1 MQSKPA
7 KLQAV
12 LLMLALVFTLF
23 VSALPMSAAADDAAA
38 QPAQE
43 AAISDP
49 NTSGI
54 WYDTQGFN
62 TSTVGRI
69 WADKTVAT
77 DTINFVNGPLADQNE
92 SVTKSEGSDFL
103 VALSAMSSGLASSS
117 TTTRALDV
125 VLVLDA
131 SGSMTDSMGNGDPT
145 KRIDAL
151 RNAINGTNNTEGVLD
166 YIVKQNSTL
175 AADKQIQVAIVKY
188 AGNKSNSV
196 GNETYRAG
204 GNSYNYTQIM
214 KPLSVCTTD
223 TVGNF
228 RTTVN
233 SIRPAGCTQADYGLE
248 KAQEALKVSRD
259 GAKKVIIFFT
269 DGSPNDS
276 NGFVPSVANNAVAK
290 AKALKDDKAEIYTV
304 GIFSG
309 ADPSADPS
317 IPPVWPIWN
326 NESSH
331 ANHFMHAVSSNYPN
345 ATAYD
350 NVGTRAKDPNDS
362 SKNADYYKAATNS
375 DELNQVF
382 QDIIISSTKGLAAPT
397 HIEAGAD
404 PTQAGYVAF
413 DDTLGDFMEVK
424 DFNAISFADEIF
436 SAPGTSITTDVEQR
450 SDSTVTRYTFH
461 DKPENGNEA
470 YPDQADLEDVLITV
484 THYNDYRRGDDIE
497 VRIPATMLPLRRYT
511 VTTVDGKTQM
521 SITPTYPISVFYSV
535 QLKENVRNVLS
546 GTVTDDTAALADS
559 LSAYMAEKN
568 MTSTADFYA
577 NAYTGKTNGTEGW
590 TIGDTTASFVPATTN
605 SYYYHTENTPLYTDK
620 NCTTRVTKFEY
631 GHDYYYK
638 LNFYQISKDT
648 STLAGH
654 AAPAKADKRA
664 VRINIALTPDVE
676 KNPPIARDA
685 NGYYIK
691 AGTKRGSLPQA
702 LDADLGAKSPN
713 TTGTAARRIHFGWNE
728 NFTIGRLYLGNNGKL
743 TLNVT
748 GSLRI
753 AKVVN
758 AADGCK
764 LNPNQDFPMNI
775 QANGVADGSYTCKI
789 GSTTSSITFSNGNAT
804 LNLKAGQTAEIF
816 GLPAGS
822 PVTVSEDENYANG
835 TAAAGYKLDS
845 VTATTGT
852 STDSSATVTVQPG
865 KTGTAAPLVTVTNR
879 YEPQP
884 VTLQS
889 PFQATKTL
897 TGRAWL
903 NTDEFEFR
911 LEHYSPADAPMPAGV
926 VAGTNYV
933 KRIIKGQSEGTSAD
947 TAISFNFGSVT
958 FTKPGTYEYDIYEI
972 DPGNDKIVGVSY
984 DSTIYRVTITVT
996 DNGGQLNATSTIQ
1009 KIVAGQPTGS
1019 AVDTAAFTNTY
1030 SATEEVVNLAA
1041 RKIYV
1046 DSSNATSLVAG
1057 QFSFTIV
1064 PHNKDEAGNDVT
1076 YTTTVP
1082 TPAHSTTANN
1092 ANGWVNFE
1100 PITFTSADV
1109 GKTYYYLVSEEK
1121 GTGTNITYSTD
1132 TYLVKCLVSDSP
1144 ANANATTTPADVEV
1158 EVTYYKN
1165 ENGTWKVTTA
1175 DSSDTPI
1182 TFTNTYNAGEVKAA
1196 LALDKRV
1203 LDAQG
1208 NLLDWPDNY
1217 TFDFTIT
1224 DRTPATAPKPNLA
1237 TVTVNKDTHSASFG
1251 ELTFDKVGT
1260 YTYTI
1265 TENNTTLPGITK
1277 ANPVTATVEVSLGD
1291 DGKLQAAVTYSK
1303 QSEAGNALFDN
1314 IYRTNPCETDASALF
1329 KVKKDLKGRAWVSS
1343 DVFRFELTGADAAHM
1358 PTQNNRVAVIR
1369 STSPDYT
1376 ATLGGSDKLTF
1387 TAPGVYTYYIS
1398 ENAESIPGITYDTHH
1413 YKVEVNIADNHEGEL
1428 VCSSVTYHRG
1438 TPDGHGGY
1446 TYNEPAL
1453 TGTAAVATFTNTYQ
1467 AKSATLALPVSKT
1480 LIGRP
1485 WADGE
1490 SFTFKLT
1497 PLADNTPMP
1506 ADGDTLTLNGA
1517 TGQTVSGSFGSIV
1530 YNADGTYTYTIT
1542 ENTNSNDTNIKWDT
1556 SKYTVTVTVTNDA
1569 ATGKLVAT
1577 AALSK
1582 DGAAVS
1588 GSTASFVN
1596 FYTLPTKSVT
1606 GEGGASVD
1614 GQLVT
1619 PGQQLTYTIRWV
1631 NSESTPVTIAITD
1644 KIPANTTLIEESVT
1658 GDGTLNAET
1667 GELNWTIQAG
1677 AAQSGIVSF
1686 VVTVNDPVPG
1696 ADGKIQNTAVVNNVS
1711 TNTTSNYLPA
1721 AVSLTATKK
1730 LESNIDRAL
1739 QDNEFTFVVE
1749 DATGRQVASGKNMA
1763 DGSVTF
1769 TPALTFTQAG
1779 DYSYTVYELTN
1790 GGRSGFTYDNKRYT
1804 VTIHVDLVD
1813 DGALVARDPVYK
1825 LGDKVVNGAE
1835 FTNVYD
1841 ATVPAGLSFNLSAT
1855 KHLEGRPL
1863 TEKDNFSFELIDDQ
1877 SGKVIATE
1885 PCDINGT
1892 IQFHDIGLAGA
1903 EKAYAALLA
1912 AAEPLPAPVVDD
1924 EQPKDSEDTKDGDQA
1939 DSTKNGEQTDLTE
1952 NGEQADPAKN
1962 GDQADPA
1969 KNGEQTDL
1977 TEGGDQADPTKN
1989 GEQTNLTEGG
1999 DQADPTKNGD
2009 QADPTKNGDQAD
2021 PTKNGEP
2028 TDLTE
2033 GGDQAD
2039 PTENGEQAAKTA
2051 VAAYAMAEAR
2061 PVAIGEVAPS
2071 TDPTVKPETQPDMQ
2085 PAPGIDMQAAKQLLT
2100 RWYTIKEVP
2109 GNAGGVTYDSTAY
2122 KVCVKLADNGDGTLK
2137 IDSIKYYQADG
2148 QTELQARDLV
2158 FTNRYKAAD
2167 TTLTVTARKELTGRD
2182 LAAGEFT
2189 FKLFEG
2195 DTEIATEANDKDG
2208 KVTFTLTYTDD
2219 PNRVGPQKTHN
2230 YRIVEVND
2238 GKDAVTYD
2246 DTAYTFT
2253 VSVTDDGNGQLGAT
2267 ITERSWTTGEMVFHN
2282 TYTPP
2287 TPEPTSE
2294 PTPGPTATPT
2304 PTPKPSATPAPQ
2316 ATATPA
2322 PVRIPQTADSFPLAL
2337 LIGLLAISGGALAV
2351 LLIARKRGKK

>member
-54 WYDTQGFN
+54 WYKTQGFN

-77 DTINFVNGPLADQNE
+77 DTINFVNGPLADQNK
-92 SVTKSEGSDFL
+92 SVTKSKGSDFL

-131 SGSMTDSMGNGDPT
+131 SGSMIDPMGNGDPT

-214 KPLSVCTTD
+214 KPLSACTTD

-228 RTTVN
+228 TATVN

-248 KAQEALKVSRD
+248 KAQEALNGSRD

-269 DGSPNDS
+269 DGSPNNS

-350 NVGTRAKDPNDS
+350 NVGERAKDPNDS
-362 SKNADYYKAATNS
+362 SKNAEYYKAATNS

-436 SAPGTSITTDVEQR
+436 TKAPTTSAVTK
-450 SDSTVTRYTFH
+450 SDCTVTTYTFEG
-461 DKPENGNEA
+461 KPQKGTEA
-470 YPDQADLEDVLITV
+470 YPDHADLADVLITV

-559 LSAYMAEKN
+559 LSAYMAEKK

-605 SYYYHTENTPLYTDK
+605 NYYYHTENTPLYTDK
-620 NCTTRVTKFEY
+620 ECTTRVTKFEY
-631 GHDYYYK
+631 GRDYYYE
-638 LNFYQISKDT
+638 LNFYQIPKDT
-648 STLAGH
+648 STLAGN
-654 AAPAKADKRA
+654 AAPATADKRA
-664 VRINIALTPDVE
+664 VRINIARTPDVQ
-676 KNPPIARDA
+676 KNPPFASDA

-758 AADGCK
+758 AAEGCE
-764 LNPNQDFPMNI
+764 LNPDQEFPMNI
-775 QANGVADGSYTCKI
+775 QANVVADGSYTCKI

-804 LNLKAGQTAEIF
+804 LKLKAGQTAEIF

-822 PVTVSEDENYANG
+822 TVTVSEDASYANG

-845 VTATTGT
+845 VTATAGT

-879 YEPQP
+879 YEPAP
-884 VTLQS
+884 VTLQN

-897 TGRAWL
+897 TGRAWQ
-903 NTDEFEFR
+903 NTEDFEFR
-911 LEHYSPADAPMPAGV
+911 LDYYSPADAPMPAGV

-933 KRIIKGQSEGTSAD
+933 KRIISGQSEGTPAD

-972 DPGNDKIVGVSY
+972 DPGNGKIVGVSY
-984 DSTIYRVTITVT
+984 DSTIYRVTIKVT
-996 DNGGQLNATSTIQ
+996 DNGGQLNATPTIQ
-1009 KIVAGQPTGS
+1009 KIVDGQPTGS

-1046 DSSNATSLVAG
+1046 DSSNATSLAAG
-1057 QFSFTIV
+1057 QFRFTIV

-1082 TPAHSTTANN
+1082 LPANGTTTTANN

-1100 PITFTSADV
+1100 PITFSSTDV
-1109 GKTYYYLVSEEK
+1109 GKTYYYLVSEEA
-1121 GTGTNITYSTD
+1121 GTNTNTNITYSTD
-1132 TYLVKCLVSDSP
+1132 TYLVKCHVYDRP

-1158 EVTYYKN
+1158 DVTYYKN
-1165 ENGTWKVTTA
+1165 ENGTWKEMTIA

-1182 TFTNTYNAGEVKAA
+1182 TFTNTYNAGKVKAA

-1208 NLLDWPDNY
+1208 NTMDWQDSYN
-1217 TFDFTIT
+1217 FSFTVT
-1224 DRTPATAPKPNLA
+1224 AQSPANAPIPNPA

-1265 TENNTTLPGITK
+1265 TEDDTNLLGITK
-1277 ANPVTATVEVSLGD
+1277 ADPVTATVEVSLGNN
-1291 DGKLQAAVTYSK
+1291 GKLQAVVTYSNPSTDGK
-1303 QSEAGNALFDN
+1303 AALFDN
-1314 IYRTNPCETDASALF
+1314 IYHTAPCETDASALF
-1329 KVKKDLKGRAWVSS
+1329 KVKKDLQNRAWESS
-1343 DVFRFELTGADAAHM
+1343 DVFRFELTGADAAPM

-1387 TAPGVYTYYIS
+1387 TAPDVYTYYIS
-1398 ENAESIPGITYDTHH
+1398 ENAESIPGITYDTHR
-1413 YKVEVNIADNHEGEL
+1413 YKVEVNIEDNHKGQL
-1428 VCSSVTYHRG
+1428 VCSSVTYYRG
-1438 TPDGHGGY
+1438 TPDGNGGY
-1446 TYNEPAL
+1446 TYNESPL

-1467 AKSATLALPVSKT
+1467 AGSATLALPVSKT

-1490 SFTFKLT
+1490 SFTFTLT
-1497 PLADNTPMP
+1497 PQGGAPVP
-1506 ADGDTLTLNGA
+1506 ADGNTLTLNGA

-1542 ENTNSNDTNIKWDT
+1542 ENTNSNDTNIKWDNST
-1556 SKYTVTVTVTNDA
+1556 YTVTVTVTNDP

-1631 NSESTPVTIAITD
+1631 NSESTPVTIDITD

-1658 GDGTLNAET
+1658 DDGTLNAET
-1667 GELNWTIQAG
+1667 GELKWTIQAG

-1749 DATGRQVASGKNMA
+1749 DATGQVASGMNKA

-1779 DYSYTVYELTN
+1779 NYSYTVYELTN
-1790 GGRSGFTYDNKRYT
+1790 GGRSGFTYDDKRYT
-1804 VTIHVDLVD
+1804 VTIHVDFV
-1813 DGALVARDPVYK
+1813 DGALVARAPVYK
-1825 LGDKVVNGAE
+1825 LGEEVVNGAE

-1841 ATVPAGLSFNLSAT
+1841 ATVPQGLSFDLSAT
-1855 KHLEGRPL
+1855 KKLEGRPL
-1863 TEKDNFSFELIDDQ
+1863 TEKDNFRFELIDDQ

-1885 PCDINGT
+1885 PCSTNGS

-1939 DSTKNGEQTDLTE
+1939 DLTEGGDPTDPTENGDQANPTKNGEPTDLTE
-1952 NGEQADPAKN
+1952 GGEPTDPTKNGEQADP
-1962 GDQADPA
+1962 
-1969 KNGEQTDL
+1969 
-1977 TEGGDQADPTKN
+1977 TENDEQADPTKN
-1989 GEQTNLTEGG
+1989 GEQAN
-1999 DQADPTKNGD
+1999 
-2009 QADPTKNGDQAD
+2009 
-2021 PTKNGEP
+2021 
-2028 TDLTE
+2028 LTE

-2051 VAAYAMAEAR
+2051 VAAYTMAEAR

-2122 KVCVKLADNGDGTLK
+2122 KVCVKLADNGDGTLT

-2148 QTELQARDLV
+2148 KTELQASDLV

-2219 PNRVGPQKTHN
+2219 PNRVGLQESHN

-2253 VSVTDDGNGQLGAT
+2253 VSVTDDGNGQLSAT

>member
-23 VSALPMSAAADDAAA
+23 VSALPMSAAADDTAA

-43 AAISDP
+43 AAVSDP

-77 DTINFVNGPLADQNE
+77 DTINFVNGPLAESHQ

-103 VALSAMSSGLASSS
+103 VALSAMSSGMASSS

-145 KRIDAL
+145 KKITAL
-151 RNAINGTNNTEGVLD
+151 QNAVNGLLD
-166 YIVKQNSTL
+166 TVADKNKNL
-175 AADKQIQVAIVKY
+175 ADGKQIQVAIVKY

-214 KPLSVCTTD
+214 KPLGVCTTD

-228 RTTVN
+228 KYWVN
-233 SIRPAGCTQADYGLE
+233 RIAPAGCTQADYGLE
-248 KAQEALKVSRD
+248 KAQESLNGSRD

-269 DGSPNDS
+269 DGSPNNS

-350 NVGTRAKDPNDS
+350 NVGERAKDPNDS

-436 SAPGTSITTDVEQR
+436 SAPVTSITTDVEQR

-470 YPDQADLEDVLITV
+470 YPDQADLADVLITV

-605 SYYYHTENTPLYTDK
+605 NYYYHIENTPLYTDEE
-620 NCTTRVTKFEY
+620 CTTRVTNFKY
-631 GHDYYYK
+631 GQDYYYE
-638 LNFYQISKDT
+638 LNFYQIPKDT
-648 STLAGH
+648 STLAGN
-654 AAPAKADKRA
+654 AATATADKRA
-664 VRINIALTPDVE
+664 VRINIARTPDVE
-676 KNPPIARDA
+676 KNPPFASDA
-685 NGYYIK
+685 NGYYYIK

-758 AADGCK
+758 AAEGCK
-764 LNPNQDFPMNI
+764 LNPDQEFPMNI

-789 GSTTSSITFSNGNAT
+789 GSTTSSITFSNDKAT
-804 LNLKAGQTAEIF
+804 LKLKAGQTAEIF

-822 PVTVSEDENYANG
+822 TVTVSENENYANG

-845 VTATTGT
+845 ITVTAGT
-852 STDSSATVTVQPG
+852 LANNQATVTVQPG

-879 YEPQP
+879 YEPNP
-884 VTLQS
+884 VTLQN

-897 TGRAWL
+897 TGRDWP
-903 NTDEFEFR
+903 NTDKFEFR
-911 LEHYSPADAPMPAGV
+911 LERFSPSDAPLPEGATP
-926 VAGTNYV
+926 GTNYV
-933 KRIIKGQSEGTSAD
+933 KRIINGQPEGTPAD

-958 FTKPGTYEYDIYEI
+958 FTKPGTYEYGIYEI
-972 DPGNDKIVGVSY
+972 DPGNNKIVGVSY

-996 DNGGQLNATSTIQ
+996 DNGGQLNATPTIQ
-1009 KIVAGQPTGS
+1009 KIVDGQPTGN
-1019 AVDTAAFTNTY
+1019 AVNTAAFTNTY

-1041 RKIYV
+1041 RKIYD
-1046 DSSNATSLVAG
+1046 DSSNATSLTAG
-1057 QFSFTIV
+1057 QFHFTIV
-1064 PHNKDEAGNDVT
+1064 PHNKNEAGNDVT

-1109 GKTYYYLVSEEK
+1109 GKTYYYLVSEEA
-1121 GTGTNITYSTD
+1121 GTNTNTNITYSTD

-1144 ANANATTTPADVEV
+1144 ANATTQADVEV
-1158 EVTYYKN
+1158 KVTYYKN
-1165 ENGTWKVTTA
+1165 VNGNWVEIPA
-1175 DSSDTPI
+1175 IDNNDTPI
-1182 TFTNTYNAGEVKAA
+1182 TFTNTYNAGKAKAA

-1208 NLLDWPDNY
+1208 NAMDWQDSYN
-1217 TFDFTIT
+1217 FSFTVT
-1224 DRTPATAPKPNLA
+1224 AQSPANAPKPNPA

-1265 TENNTTLPGITK
+1265 TENDTNLSCITK
-1277 ANPVTATVEVSLGD
+1277 ADPVTATVEVSLGN
-1291 DGKLQAAVTYSK
+1291 DGKLQATVTYSK
-1303 QSEAGNALFDN
+1303 QSAAGNAALFDN
-1314 IYRTNPCETDASALF
+1314 IYRTTPCETDASALF
-1329 KVKKDLKGRAWVSS
+1329 KVKKDLQDRAWESS
-1343 DVFRFELTGADAAHM
+1343 DVFRFELTGADAAPM

-1398 ENAESIPGITYDTHH
+1398 ENAESIPGITYDTHR
-1413 YKVEVNIADNHEGEL
+1413 YKVEVKIEDNHKGQL
-1428 VCSSVTYHRG
+1428 VCSSVTYYRG
-1438 TPDGHGGY
+1438 TPDGNGGY

-1467 AKSATLALPVSKT
+1467 AENATLALPVSKT

-1490 SFTFKLT
+1490 SFTFTLT

-1530 YNADGTYTYTIT
+1530 YNALGTYTYTIT

-1619 PGQQLTYTIRWV
+1619 PGQQLTYIIRWV

-1658 GDGTLNAET
+1658 DDGTLNDKT

-1739 QDNEFTFVVE
+1739 QDGEFTFVVE
-1749 DATGRQVASGKNMA
+1749 DATGRVASGKNKA

-1769 TPALTFTQAG
+1769 TPVLTFTQAG
-1779 DYSYTVYELTN
+1779 DYSYTVRELDN
-1790 GGRSGFTYDNKRYT
+1790 GGRSGFTYDDKQYT
-1804 VTIHVDLVD
+1804 VTIHVDWVGD
-1813 DGALVARDPVYK
+1813 ALVARDPVYK
-1825 LGDKVVNGAE
+1825 LDDKVVNGAE

-1863 TEKDNFSFELIDDQ
+1863 TEKDNFRFELIDDK
-1877 SGKVIATE
+1877 SGEVIATE
-1885 PCDINGT
+1885 PCDINGH

-1924 EQPKDSEDTKDGDQA
+1924 EQPKDSEDTKDSDQA
-1939 DSTKNGEQTDLTE
+1939 DLTEGGDPTDPTE
-1952 NGEQADPAKN
+1952 NGEQADPTKN

-1969 KNGEQTDL
+1969 KNGEQTNLTEGGDQADPTKNGEQANLTEGGDQADPTKNGEQTDL

-1989 GEQTNLTEGG
+1989 GEQ
-1999 DQADPTKNGD
+1999 
-2009 QADPTKNGDQAD
+2009 
-2021 PTKNGEP
+2021 
-2028 TDLTE
+2028 
-2033 GGDQAD
+2033 
-2039 PTENGEQAAKTA
+2039 AAKTA
-2051 VAAYAMAEAR
+2051 VAAYTMAEAR

-2148 QTELQARDLV
+2148 RTELQASGPI

-2219 PNRVGPQKTHN
+2219 LNRVGLQESHN

-2287 TPEPTSE
+2287 TPEPTPE

>member
-77 DTINFVNGPLADQNE
+77 DTINFVNGPLADQHK

-131 SGSMTDSMGNGDPT
+131 SSSMDDSMGNGDPT
-145 KRIDAL
+145 KRITAL
-151 RNAINGTNNTEGVLD
+151 QNAVNGLLD
-166 YIVKQNSTL
+166 TVADKNKNL
-175 AADKQIQVAIVKY
+175 ADGKQIQVAIVKY
-188 AGNKSNSV
+188 AGDKSNYV
-196 GNETYRAG
+196 GNDRYNAG
-204 GNSYNYTQIM
+204 GHSYNYTQIM
-214 KPLSVCTTD
+214 KPLGVCTTD
-223 TVGNF
+223 TVGDF
-228 RTTVN
+228 TATVN

-248 KAQEALKVSRD
+248 KAQEALNVSRD

-269 DGSPNDS
+269 DGSPNNF
-276 NGFVPSVANNAVAK
+276 NGFMPSVANNAVAK
-290 AKALKDDKAEIYTV
+290 AKALKDNKAEIYTV

-309 ADPSADPS
+309 ANPSADPS
-317 IPPVWPIWN
+317 IPPVWN
-326 NESSH
+326 DESSH

-345 ATAYD
+345 ATAYN
-350 NVGTRAKDPNDS
+350 NVGERAKDPNDS

-375 DELNQVF
+375 NELSKVF
-382 QDIIISSTKGLAAPT
+382 QDIITSSTKGLAAPT

-436 SAPGTSITTDVEQR
+436 SASVTSITTDVEQR

-461 DKPENGNEA
+461 GKPEDGNEA
-470 YPDQADLEDVLITV
+470 YPDQADLADVLITV
-484 THYNDYRRGDDIE
+484 THYNNYRRGDDIE

-605 SYYYHTENTPLYTDK
+605 SYYYHTENTPLYTDEE
-620 NCTTRVTKFEY
+620 CTTRVTNFKY
-631 GHDYYYK
+631 GQNYYYE

-664 VRINIALTPDVE
+664 VRINIALTPDVQE
-676 KNPPIARDA
+676 NPPIARDA

-702 LDADLGAKSPN
+702 LDADLGAKSDN
-713 TTGTAARRIHFGWNE
+713 NTGTAARRIHFGWNE

-758 AADGCK
+758 AAEGCK
-764 LNPNQDFPMNI
+764 LNPDQEFPMNI
-775 QANGVADGSYTCKI
+775 QANGIADGSYTCKI
-789 GSTTSSITFSNGNAT
+789 GSTTSSITFRNGNAT

-816 GLPAGS
+816 GLPAGRT
-822 PVTVSEDENYANG
+822 VTVSEDASYANG
-835 TAAAGYKLDS
+835 TAAPGYTFVS

-879 YEPQP
+879 YEPNP
-884 VTLQS
+884 VTLQN

-897 TGRAWL
+897 TGRDWP
-903 NTDEFEFR
+903 NTDKFEFR
-911 LEHYSPADAPMPAGV
+911 LESFRPAGAPMPAGV
-926 VAGTNYV
+926 EDGTNYV
-933 KRIIKGQSEGTSAD
+933 KRIISGQPEGTPAD

-972 DPGNDKIVGVSY
+972 DPGNNKIVGVSY
-984 DSTIYRVTITVT
+984 DSTVYRVTIVVT
-996 DNGGQLNATSTIQ
+996 DNGGQLSATSTIQ
-1009 KIVAGQPTGS
+1009 KIVDGQPTGS
-1019 AVDTAAFTNTY
+1019 AVNTAAFTNTY

-1046 DSSNATSLVAG
+1046 DSSNATSLTAG
-1057 QFSFTIV
+1057 QFRFTIV
-1064 PHNKDEAGNDVT
+1064 PHDKDEKGNAVRYDLNSVPLPA
-1076 YTTTVP
+1076 YGTT
-1082 TPAHSTTANN
+1082 TTANN

-1100 PITFTSADV
+1100 PITFSSTDV

-1121 GTGTNITYSTD
+1121 GTKTNITYSTD
-1132 TYLVKCLVSDSP
+1132 TYLVQCRVYDRP

-1158 EVTYYKN
+1158 EVTYYRN

-1182 TFTNTYNAGEVKAA
+1182 TFTNTYNAGKAKA
-1196 LALDKRV
+1196 TLKLDKQL

-1208 NLLDWPDNY
+1208 NAMDWQDSYN
-1217 TFDFTIT
+1217 FSFTVT
-1224 DRTPATAPKPNLA
+1224 AQSPANAPMPNPA

-1265 TENNTTLPGITK
+1265 TEDDTHLSGITK
-1277 ANPVTATVEVSLGD
+1277 ADPVTATVKVSLGN
-1291 DGKLQAAVTYSK
+1291 DGKLQAAVTYSNPNTD
-1303 QSEAGNALFDN
+1303 GNAALFDN
-1314 IYRTNPCETDASALF
+1314 IYHTTPCETDASALF
-1329 KVKKDLKGRAWVSS
+1329 KVKKNLRGRAWESS

-1398 ENAESIPGITYDTHH
+1398 ENAESIPGITYDTHR
-1413 YKVEVNIADNHEGEL
+1413 YKVEVKIEDDHAGKL
-1428 VCSSVTYHRG
+1428 VCSSVTYYRG

-1446 TYNEPAL
+1446 TYNETAL
-1453 TGTAAVATFTNTYQ
+1453 TGPAAVATFTNTYQ
-1467 AKSATLALPVSKT
+1467 AEIATLALPVSKT

-1485 WADGE
+1485 WADDE
-1490 SFTFKLT
+1490 SFTFT
-1497 PLADNTPMP
+1497 LAPQGGAPMP
-1506 ADGDTLTLNGA
+1506 ADGNNTLTLNGA

-1530 YNADGTYTYTIT
+1530 YNADGIYTYTIT

-1614 GQLVT
+1614 GQPVT

-1631 NSESTPVTIAITD
+1631 NSESTPVTIDITD

-1658 GDGTLNAET
+1658 DGGTLNAET
-1667 GELNWTIQAG
+1667 GELNWRIQAG

-1749 DATGRQVASGKNMA
+1749 DATGRAASGKNMA

-1769 TPALTFTQAG
+1769 TPALTFTQTG
-1779 DYSYTVYELTN
+1779 DYSYTVRELDN
-1790 GGRSGFTYDNKRYT
+1790 GGRSGFTYDNKQYT

-1813 DGALVARDPVYK
+1813 DALVARDPVYK
-1825 LGDKVVNGAE
+1825 LGDEVVNGAE

-1863 TEKDNFSFELIDDQ
+1863 TEKDNFRFELIDDQ

-1885 PCDINGT
+1885 PCDINGH
-1892 IQFHDIGLAGA
+1892 IQFQGIGLAGT

-1924 EQPKDSEDTKDGDQA
+1924 EQPKDSEDTKDSDQADLTEGGDPTDPTKNGDQA
-1939 DSTKNGEQTDLTE
+1939 DPTKNGEQTDPTK
-1952 NGEQADPAKN
+1952 NGDHADPA
-1962 GDQADPA
+1962 
-1969 KNGEQTDL
+1969 
-1977 TEGGDQADPTKN
+1977 KN

-1999 DQADPTKNGD
+1999 DQADPTKNGE
-2009 QADPTKNGDQAD
+2009 QANLTEGGDQAN

-2039 PTENGEQAAKTA
+2039 PPENDEQADPTKNGEQAAKTA
-2051 VAAYAMAEAR
+2051 VAAYTMAEAR

-2137 IDSIKYYQADG
+2137 IDNIKYYQADG
-2148 QTELQARDLV
+2148 KTELQASELV

-2195 DTEIATEANDKDG
+2195 DTEIATAANDKDG

-2219 PNRVGPQKTHN
+2219 LSSVDPQKPHN

>member
-54 WYDTQGFN
+54 WYKTQGFN

-77 DTINFVNGPLADQNE
+77 DTINFVNGPLADQNK
-92 SVTKSEGSDFL
+92 SVTKSKGSDFL

-131 SGSMTDSMGNGDPT
+131 SGSMIDPMGNGDPT

-214 KPLSVCTTD
+214 KPLSACTTD

-228 RTTVN
+228 TATVN

-248 KAQEALKVSRD
+248 KAQEALNGSRD

-269 DGSPNDS
+269 DGSPNNS

-350 NVGTRAKDPNDS
+350 NVGERAKDPNDS
-362 SKNADYYKAATNS
+362 SKNAEYYKAATNS

-436 SAPGTSITTDVEQR
+436 TKAPTTSAVTK
-450 SDSTVTRYTFH
+450 SDCTVTTYTFEG
-461 DKPENGNEA
+461 KPQKGTEA
-470 YPDQADLEDVLITV
+470 YPDHADLADVLITV

-535 QLKENVRNVLS
+535 QLKANVRNVLS

-620 NCTTRVTKFEY
+620 ECTTRVTNFEY
-631 GHDYYYK
+631 EHDYYYE

-648 STLAGH
+648 STLAGN

-664 VRINIALTPDVE
+664 VRINIALTPDVQE
-676 KNPPIARDA
+676 NPPIARDA

-702 LDADLGAKSPN
+702 LDADLGAKSDN
-713 TTGTAARRIHFGWNE
+713 NTGTAARRIHFGWNE

-758 AADGCK
+758 AAEGCK
-764 LNPNQDFPMNI
+764 LNPDQEFPMNI
-775 QANGVADGSYTCKI
+775 QANDVADGSYTCKI

-816 GLPAGS
+816 GLPAGRT
-822 PVTVSEDENYANG
+822 VTVSEDASYANG

-845 VTATTGT
+845 ITVTAGT
-852 STDSSATVTVQPG
+852 LANNQATVTVQPG

-879 YEPQP
+879 YEPAP
-884 VTLQS
+884 VTLQN

-903 NTDEFEFR
+903 NTDKFEFR
-911 LEHYSPADAPMPAGV
+911 LEYYSPADAPMPAGV
-926 VAGTNYV
+926 EPGTNYV
-933 KRIIKGQSEGTSAD
+933 KRIISGQPGGTPAD

-958 FTKPGTYEYDIYEI
+958 FTKPGTYEYNIYEI

-996 DNGGQLNATSTIQ
+996 DNGGQLSATPTIQ
-1009 KIVAGQPTGS
+1009 KIVDGQPTGN

-1057 QFSFTIV
+1057 RFRFTIV
-1064 PHNKDEAGNDVT
+1064 PHNKDEKGNAVRYDLAS
-1076 YTTTVP
+1076 VP
-1082 TPAHSTTANN
+1082 VPATSTTANN

-1100 PITFTSADV
+1100 PITFTSKDV
-1109 GKTYYYLVSEEK
+1109 NKTYYYLVSEEK
-1121 GTGTNITYSTD
+1121 GTDTNTNITYSTD

-1144 ANANATTTPADVEV
+1144 ANANATTQADVEV
-1158 EVTYYKN
+1158 KVTYYKN
-1165 ENGTWKVTTA
+1165 VNGNWVEIPA
-1175 DSSDTPI
+1175 IDNNDTPI
-1182 TFTNTYNAGEVKAA
+1182 TFTNTYNAGKAKAA
-1196 LALDKRV
+1196 LKLDKRV

-1208 NLLDWPDNY
+1208 NAMDWPDSYN
-1217 TFDFTIT
+1217 FSFTVTAQSPANAPIP
-1224 DRTPATAPKPNLA
+1224 TPA
-1237 TVTVNKDTHSASFG
+1237 TVTVNKGSQHAAFG

-1265 TENNTTLPGITK
+1265 TEENTHLLGITK
-1277 ANPVTATVEVSLGD
+1277 ADPVTATVKVSLGD
-1291 DGKLQAAVTYSK
+1291 DGKLQAAVTYSNP
-1303 QSEAGNALFDN
+1303 STDGNAALFDN

-1329 KVKKDLKGRAWVSS
+1329 KVKKNLHGRAWESS

-1398 ENAESIPGITYDTHH
+1398 ENAESIPGITYDTHR
-1413 YKVEVNIADNHEGEL
+1413 YKVEVKIEDNHKGQL
-1428 VCSSVTYHRG
+1428 DCSSVTYYRG
-1438 TPDGHGGY
+1438 TPDGNGGY
-1446 TYNEPAL
+1446 TYNETAL

-1467 AKSATLALPVSKT
+1467 ADSATLALPVSKT

-1490 SFTFKLT
+1490 SFTFTLT
-1497 PLADNTPMP
+1497 PQGGAPMP

-1542 ENTNSNDTNIKWDT
+1542 ENTNSNDTNIKWDN

-1606 GEGGASVD
+1606 GAGGASVD

-1631 NSESTPVTIAITD
+1631 NSESTPVTIDITD

-1658 GDGTLNAET
+1658 DGGTLNAET
-1667 GELNWTIQAG
+1667 GELNWRIQAG

-1739 QDNEFTFVVE
+1739 QDGEFTFVVE
-1749 DATGRQVASGKNMA
+1749 DATGQVASGKNKA

-1804 VTIHVDLVD
+1804 VTIHVDWVD
-1813 DGALVARDPVYK
+1813 DALVARDPVYK

-1877 SGKVIATE
+1877 SGEVIATE
-1885 PCDINGT
+1885 PCDINGH

-1939 DSTKNGEQTDLTE
+1939 DLTEGGDPTDPTENGEQAEPTK

-1969 KNGEQTDL
+1969 KNGEQTNL

-1989 GEQTNLTEGG
+1989 GEQ
-1999 DQADPTKNGD
+1999 
-2009 QADPTKNGDQAD
+2009 
-2021 PTKNGEP
+2021 
-2028 TDLTE
+2028 
-2033 GGDQAD
+2033 
-2039 PTENGEQAAKTA
+2039 AAKTA
-2051 VAAYAMAEAR
+2051 VAAYTMAEAR

-2148 QTELQARDLV
+2148 RTELQARDLV

-2195 DTEIATEANDKDG
+2195 DTEIATAANDKDG

-2219 PNRVGPQKTHN
+2219 LSSVDPQKTHN

>member
-77 DTINFVNGPLADQNE
+77 DTINFVNGPLADQNK

-131 SGSMTDSMGNGDPT
+131 SGSMDESMGSTDST
-145 KRIDAL
+145 KRIAAL
-151 RNAINGTNNTEGVLD
+151 QNAVNGLLD
-166 YIVKQNSTL
+166 TVADKNKNL
-175 AADKQIQVAIVKY
+175 ADGKQIQVAIVKY
-188 AGNKSNSV
+188 AGNETDQI
-196 GNETYRAG
+196 GNTGYTSG
-204 GNSYNYTQIM
+204 GHSYNYTQIM
-214 KPLSVCTTD
+214 EPLGVCTTD
-223 TVGNF
+223 TVGDFKN
-228 RTTVN
+228 TVN
-233 SIRPAGCTQADYGLE
+233 SIRPAGATRADYGMH
-248 KAQEALKVSRD
+248 KAQEALGSARA
-259 GAKKVIIFFT
+259 GAKKVVIFFT
-269 DGSPNDS
+269 DGKPTSFSDFSAN
-276 NGFVPSVANNAVAK
+276 VANDAVTIAK
-290 AKALKDDKAEIYTV
+290 TLKGGGTEIYTV
-304 GIFSG
+304 GIFDG
-309 ADPSADPS
+309 AAPNDDPTSPRTS
-317 IPPVWPIWN
+317 N
-326 NESSH
+326 TNR
-331 ANHFMHAVSSNYPN
+331 FMHAVSSNYPN
-345 ATAYD
+345 ATSD
-350 NVGTRAKDPNDS
+350 NNVGGRAKDPNDS
-362 SKNADYYKAATNS
+362 SKNAEYYKAATNS
-375 DELNQVF
+375 AELNTVF
-382 QDIIISSTKGLAAPT
+382 QDIITSSTKSLAAPT
-397 HIEAGAD
+397 HIEGND

-413 DDTLGDFMEVK
+413 NDTLGDFMEVK

-436 SAPGTSITTDVEQR
+436 TKAPTTSAVTE
-450 SDSTVTRYTFH
+450 SDCTVTTYTFEG
-461 DKPENGNEA
+461 KPQKGTEA
-470 YPDQADLEDVLITV
+470 YPDHANLADVRITV
-484 THYNDYRRGDDIE
+484 THYNNYRRGDDIE

-535 QLKENVRNVLS
+535 QLKANVRNVLS

-605 SYYYHTENTPLYTDK
+605 NYYYHTENTPLYTDK
-620 NCTTRVTKFEY
+620 ECTTRVTKFEY
-631 GHDYYYK
+631 GRDYYYE

-758 AADGCK
+758 AAEGCK
-764 LNPNQDFPMNI
+764 LDPNQDFPMNI

-789 GSTTSSITFSNGNAT
+789 GSTTSSITFRNGKAT

-822 PVTVSEDENYANG
+822 TVTVSEDASYANG

-845 VTATTGT
+845 ITVTAGT
-852 STDSSATVTVQPG
+852 LANNQATVTVQPG

-879 YEPQP
+879 YEPKS
-884 VTLQS
+884 VTLQN

-903 NTDEFEFR
+903 STDNFEFR
-911 LEHYSPADAPMPAGV
+911 LEHYSPADAPMPDGV
-926 VAGTNYV
+926 EDGTNYV
-933 KRIIKGQSEGTSAD
+933 KRIINGQPEGTSED
-947 TAISFNFGSVT
+947 IPIPIDFGRVT
-958 FTKPGTYEYDIYEI
+958 FTKPGTYMYDIYEI
-972 DPGNDKIVGVSY
+972 DPGNSKIVGVSY
-984 DSTIYRVTITVT
+984 DSTIYRVTIVVT
-996 DNGGQLNATSTIQ
+996 DNGGQLSATPTIQ
-1009 KIVAGQPTGS
+1009 KIVDGQPTGS

-1041 RKIYV
+1041 QKIYV
-1046 DSSNATSLVAG
+1046 DSSNATSLGAG
-1057 QFSFTIV
+1057 QFHFTIV

-1100 PITFTSADV
+1100 PITFTGKDV

-1121 GTGTNITYSTD
+1121 GTDTNITYSTD
-1132 TYLVKCLVSDSP
+1132 TYLVKCRVYDRH
-1144 ANANATTTPADVEV
+1144 ANATTTPADVEV

-1217 TFDFTIT
+1217 TFGFTIT
-1224 DRTPATAPKPNLA
+1224 DRTPATAPMPNPA

-1265 TENNTTLPGITK
+1265 TEENTHLLGITK
-1277 ANPVTATVEVSLGD
+1277 ADPVTATVKVSLGD
-1291 DGKLQAAVTYSK
+1291 DGKLQAAVTYSNPNTD
-1303 QSEAGNALFDN
+1303 GNAALFDN

-1329 KVKKDLKGRAWVSS
+1329 KVKKNLHGRAWESS

-1398 ENAESIPGITYDTHH
+1398 ENAESIPGITYDTHR
-1413 YKVEVNIADNHEGEL
+1413 YKVEVNIADNHEGAL
-1428 VCSSVTYHRG
+1428 VCSSVTYYRG
-1438 TPDGHGGY
+1438 TPDGNGGY
-1446 TYNEPAL
+1446 TYNETAL

-1467 AKSATLALPVSKT
+1467 AENATLALPVSKT

-1490 SFTFKLT
+1490 SFTFTLT
-1497 PLADNTPMP
+1497 PQGGAPMP
-1506 ADGDTLTLNGA
+1506 TDGNNTLTLNGA

-1530 YNADGTYTYTIT
+1530 YNALGTYTYTIA

-1631 NSESTPVTIAITD
+1631 NSESTPVNIAITD

-1658 GDGTLNAET
+1658 DGGTLNAET

-1739 QDNEFTFVVE
+1739 QDGEFTFVVE
-1749 DATGRQVASGKNMA
+1749 DATGQVAASGKNKA

-1769 TPALTFTQAG
+1769 TPLTFTQAG
-1779 DYSYTVYELTN
+1779 DYSYTVRELDN

-1825 LGDKVVNGAE
+1825 LGDEVVNGAE

-1863 TEKDNFSFELIDDQ
+1863 TEKDNFRFELIDDK
-1877 SGKVIATE
+1877 SGEVIDTV
-1885 PCDINGT
+1885 PCDINGH

-1952 NGEQADPAKN
+1952 GGDPTDPTKN

-1977 TEGGDQADPTKN
+1977 TEG
-1989 GEQTNLTEGG
+1989 
-1999 DQADPTKNGD
+1999 
-2009 QADPTKNGDQAD
+2009 GDQAD

-2148 QTELQARDLV
+2148 RTKLQARDLV

-2195 DTEIATEANDKDG
+2195 DTEIATAANDKDG

-2219 PNRVGPQKTHN
+2219 LSSVDPQKPHN

>member
-23 VSALPMSAAADDAAA
+23 VSALPMSAAADDTAA
-38 QPAQE
+38 QPAQA

-77 DTINFVNGPLADQNE
+77 DTINFVNGPLADQNK

-131 SGSMTDSMGNGDPT
+131 SGSMDDPMGSTDSTKKIAALQNAVNG
-145 KRIDAL
+145 L
-151 RNAINGTNNTEGVLD
+151 LD
-166 YIVKQNSTL
+166 TVADKNKNL
-175 AADKQIQVAIVKY
+175 ADGKQIQVAIVKY

-214 KPLSVCTTD
+214 KSLGVCTTD

-228 RTTVN
+228 KYWVN
-233 SIRPAGCTQADYGLE
+233 RIAPAGCTQADYGLE
-248 KAQEALKVSRD
+248 KAQEALNGSRD

-269 DGSPNDS
+269 DGSPNNS
-276 NGFVPSVANNAVAK
+276 NGFMPSVANNAVAK

-350 NVGTRAKDPNDS
+350 NVGERAKDPADS

-397 HIEAGAD
+397 HIEGND

-436 SAPGTSITTDVEQR
+436 TKAPTTSAVTN
-450 SDSTVTRYTFH
+450 SDCTVTTYTFEG
-461 DKPENGNEA
+461 KPQKGTEA
-470 YPDQADLEDVLITV
+470 YPDHADLADVLITV

-631 GHDYYYK
+631 GRDYYYE

-664 VRINIALTPDVE
+664 VRINIARTPDVE
-676 KNPPIARDA
+676 QNPPIARDA

-702 LDADLGAKSPN
+702 LDADLGEKSPN

-758 AADGCK
+758 AAEGCK
-764 LNPNQDFPMNI
+764 LNPNQEFPMNI
-775 QANGVADGSYTCKI
+775 QANDVADGSYTCKI

-822 PVTVSEDENYANG
+822 TVTVSEDENYANG

-845 VTATTGT
+845 ITVTAGT
-852 STDSSATVTVQPG
+852 LANNQATVTVQPG

-879 YEPQP
+879 YEPKS

-897 TGRAWL
+897 TGRAWQS
-903 NTDEFEFR
+903 TDNFEFR

-926 VAGTNYV
+926 EAGTNYV
-933 KRIIKGQSEGTSAD
+933 KRIISGQPGGTPAD

-958 FTKPGTYEYDIYEI
+958 FTKPGTYIYDIYEI
-972 DPGNDKIVGVSY
+972 DPGNKKIVGVSY
-984 DSTIYRVTITVT
+984 DSTIYRVTITVK
-996 DNGGQLNATSTIQ
+996 DNGGQLSATPTIQ
-1009 KIVAGQPTGS
+1009 KIVDGQPTGN

-1046 DSSNATSLVAG
+1046 DSSNATSLAAR

-1064 PHNKDEAGNDVT
+1064 LHNKNEAGNDVT

-1100 PITFTSADV
+1100 PITFTSRDV
-1109 GKTYYYLVSEEK
+1109 NKTYYYLVSEEA
-1121 GTGTNITYSTD
+1121 GTNANTNITYSTD
-1132 TYLVKCLVSDSP
+1132 TYLVKCRVFDRP

-1224 DRTPATAPKPNLA
+1224 DRTPATAPKPNPA
-1237 TVTVNKDTHSASFG
+1237 TVTVNKGSQHAAFG
-1251 ELTFDKVGT
+1251 ELTFNQVGT

-1265 TENNTTLPGITK
+1265 TEDDTDLLGITK
-1277 ANPVTATVEVSLGD
+1277 ADPVTATVKVSLGN
-1291 DGKLQAAVTYSK
+1291 DGKLQAAVTYSN
-1303 QSEAGNALFDN
+1303 QNAAGNAALFDN

-1329 KVKKDLKGRAWVSS
+1329 KVKKDLQDRAWVSS
-1343 DVFRFELTGADAAHM
+1343 DVFRFELTGADAAPM

-1398 ENAESIPGITYDTHH
+1398 ENAESIPGITYDTHR
-1413 YKVEVNIADNHEGEL
+1413 YKVEVNIEDNHEGEL
-1428 VCSSVTYHRG
+1428 VCSSVTYYRG
-1438 TPDGHGGY
+1438 TPNGNGGY
-1446 TYNEPAL
+1446 TYNESPL

-1517 TGQTVSGSFGSIV
+1517 TGQTVNGSFGSID
-1530 YNADGTYTYTIT
+1530 YNAVGTYTYTIT
-1542 ENTNSNDTNIKWDT
+1542 ENTNSNDTNIKWDNST
-1556 SKYTVTVTVTNDA
+1556 YTVTVTVTNDA

-1606 GEGGASVD
+1606 GAGGASVD

-1631 NSESTPVTIAITD
+1631 NSESTPVTIDITD

-1658 GDGTLNAET
+1658 DGGTLNAET

-1739 QDNEFTFVVE
+1739 QDGEFTFVVE
-1749 DATGRQVASGKNMA
+1749 DATGRVASGKNNA

-1779 DYSYTVYELTN
+1779 DYSYTVRELDN

-1804 VTIHVDLVD
+1804 VTIHVDWVGD
-1813 DGALVARDPVYK
+1813 ALVARDPVYK
-1825 LGDKVVNGAE
+1825 LGDEVVNGAE

-1885 PCDINGT
+1885 PCDINGH

-1924 EQPKDSEDTKDGDQA
+1924 EQPKDSEDTKDSDQADLTEGGDPTDPTENGDQA
-1939 DSTKNGEQTDLTE
+1939 DLTKDGDQADLTK
-1952 NGEQADPAKN
+1952 NGEQADPTKN

-1969 KNGEQTDL
+1969 KNGEQTNLTEGGDQADPTKNGEQANL

-1999 DQADPTKNGD
+1999 DQADPTKNG
-2009 QADPTKNGDQAD
+2009 
-2021 PTKNGEP
+2021 
-2028 TDLTE
+2028 
-2033 GGDQAD
+2033 
-2039 PTENGEQAAKTA
+2039 EQAAKTA
-2051 VAAYAMAEAR
+2051 VAAYTMAEAR
-2061 PVAIGEVAPS
+2061 PVAIGEVVPS

-2122 KVCVKLADNGDGTLK
+2122 KVCVKLADNGDGTLT
-2137 IDSIKYYQADG
+2137 IDNIKYYQADG
-2148 QTELQARDLV
+2148 QTELQARDLI

-2195 DTEIATEANDKDG
+2195 DTEIATAANDKDG

-2219 PNRVGPQKTHN
+2219 LNRVGLQESHN

>member
-131 SGSMTDSMGNGDPT
+131 SGSMDDPMGSKDST
-145 KRIDAL
+145 KRIAAL
-151 RNAINGTNNTEGVLD
+151 QKAVNGLLD
-166 YIVKQNSTL
+166 TVADKNKNL
-175 AADKQIQVAIVKY
+175 ADGKQIQVAIVKY
-188 AGNKSNSV
+188 AGNKTDQI
-196 GNETYRAG
+196 GNTGYTRG
-204 GNSYNYTQIM
+204 GNSYNHTQIM
-214 KPLSVCTTD
+214 KPLSACTTD

-228 RTTVN
+228 TATVN

-248 KAQEALKVSRD
+248 KAQEALNGSRD

-269 DGSPNDS
+269 DGSPNNS

-350 NVGTRAKDPNDS
+350 NVGERAKDPNDS
-362 SKNADYYKAATNS
+362 SKNAEYYKAATNS

-436 SAPGTSITTDVEQR
+436 TKAPTTSAVTK
-450 SDSTVTRYTFH
+450 SDCTVTTYTFEG
-461 DKPENGNEA
+461 KPQKGTEA
-470 YPDQADLEDVLITV
+470 YPDHADLADVLITV
-484 THYNDYRRGDDIE
+484 THYHDYRRGDDIE

-535 QLKENVRNVLS
+535 QLKANVRNVLS

-605 SYYYHTENTPLYTDK
+605 NYYYHTENTPLYTDEE
-620 NCTTRVTKFEY
+620 CTTRVKNFEY
-631 GHDYYYK
+631 DHDYYYE
-638 LNFYQISKDT
+638 LNFYQIPKDT
-648 STLAGH
+648 STIAGN
-654 AAPAKADKRA
+654 AAPATADKRA
-664 VRINIALTPDVE
+664 VRINIARTPNVE
-676 KNPPIARDA
+676 QNSPIDHDA
-685 NGYYIK
+685 NGYYYIK

-702 LDADLGAKSPN
+702 LDADLGAKSDN

-758 AADGCK
+758 AAEGCE
-764 LNPNQDFPMNI
+764 LNPTQEFPMNI
-775 QANGVADGSYTCKI
+775 QANGVAGSYTCKI

-822 PVTVSEDENYANG
+822 TVTVSEDASYANG

-845 VTATTGT
+845 ITVTAGT
-852 STDSSATVTVQPG
+852 LANNQATVTVQPG

-879 YEPQP
+879 YEPKP
-884 VTLQS
+884 VTLQN

-903 NTDEFEFR
+903 NTDKFEFR
-911 LEHYSPADAPMPAGV
+911 LEHYSPADAPMPDGV
-926 VAGTNYV
+926 EDGTNYV
-933 KRIIKGQSEGTSAD
+933 KRIIKGQPEGTSENIPIPID
-947 TAISFNFGSVT
+947 FGRVT

-972 DPGNDKIVGVSY
+972 DPGNSKIVGVSY
-984 DSTIYRVTITVT
+984 DSTIYRVTIVVT
-996 DNGGQLNATSTIQ
+996 DNDGQLSATPTIQ
-1009 KIVAGQPTGS
+1009 KIVDGQPTGN

-1046 DSSNATSLVAG
+1046 DSSNATSLAAR

-1064 PHNKDEAGNDVT
+1064 PHDKDEKGNAVRYDLAS
-1076 YTTTVP
+1076 VP
-1082 TPAHSTTANN
+1082 VPATSTTANN

-1100 PITFTSADV
+1100 PITFTGKDV
-1109 GKTYYYLVSEEK
+1109 NKTYYYLVSEEK

-1132 TYLVKCLVSDSP
+1132 TYLVKCHVFDRP

-1165 ENGTWKVTTA
+1165 ENGTWEVTTA

-1182 TFTNTYNAGEVKAA
+1182 TFTNTYNAGEAKAT

-1208 NLLDWPDNY
+1208 KPLDWPDNY

-1224 DRTPATAPKPNLA
+1224 DKTPTTAPMPSPS
-1237 TVTVNKDTHSASFG
+1237 TVRVNKDTHSASFG

-1265 TENNTTLPGITK
+1265 TENDTDLPGITK
-1277 ANPVTATVEVSLGD
+1277 ANPVTATVKVSLGNN
-1291 DGKLQAAVTYSK
+1291 GKLQAAVTYSNP
-1303 QSEAGNALFDN
+1303 STDGNAALFDN
-1314 IYRTNPCETDASALF
+1314 IYSTTPCVTDASALF
-1329 KVKKDLKGRAWVSS
+1329 KVKKDLLGRAWESS

-1369 STSPDYT
+1369 STSPDHT

-1413 YKVEVNIADNHEGEL
+1413 YKVEVKIEDKHEGAL
-1428 VCSSVTYHRG
+1428 VCSSVTYYRG
-1438 TPDGHGGY
+1438 TPDGNGGY
-1446 TYNEPAL
+1446 TYNESPL
-1453 TGTAAVATFTNTYQ
+1453 TNSAAVATFTNTYQ
-1467 AKSATLALPVSKT
+1467 AANATLALPVSKT

-1517 TGQTVSGSFGSIV
+1517 TGQTVSGSFGSID

-1658 GDGTLNAET
+1658 DGGTLNDAT

-1749 DATGRQVASGKNMA
+1749 DATGRQVAFGKNKA

-1769 TPALTFTQAG
+1769 TPALTFTQKG
-1779 DYSYTVYELTN
+1779 DYSYTVRELDN
-1790 GGRSGFTYDNKRYT
+1790 GGRSGFTYDDKRYT

-1813 DGALVARDPVYK
+1813 DGALVARAPVYK
-1825 LGDKVVNGAE
+1825 LGEEVVNGAE

-1855 KHLEGRPL
+1855 KKLEGRPL

-1885 PCDINGT
+1885 PCDINGH
-1892 IQFHDIGLAGA
+1892 IQFQGIGLAGA

-1924 EQPKDSEDTKDGDQA
+1924 EQPKDSEDTKDSDQA
-1939 DSTKNGEQTDLTE
+1939 DLTEGGDPTDPTE
-1952 NGEQADPAKN
+1952 NGEQADPTKN

-1969 KNGEQTDL
+1969 KNGEQT
-1977 TEGGDQADPTKN
+1977 N
-1989 GEQTNLTEGG
+1989 
-1999 DQADPTKNGD
+1999 
-2009 QADPTKNGDQAD
+2009 
-2021 PTKNGEP
+2021 
-2028 TDLTE
+2028 LTE

-2051 VAAYAMAEAR
+2051 VAAYTMAEAR

-2137 IDSIKYYQADG
+2137 IDDIKYYQADG
-2148 QTELQARDLV
+2148 KTELQASDLV

-2219 PNRVGPQKTHN
+2219 PNRVGLQESHN

-2253 VSVTDDGNGQLGAT
+2253 VNVTDDGNGQLGAT

>member
-131 SGSMTDSMGNGDPT
+131 SGSMDDPMGSKDST
-145 KRIDAL
+145 KRIAAL
-151 RNAINGTNNTEGVLD
+151 QNAVNGLLD
-166 YIVKQNSTL
+166 TVADKNKNL
-175 AADKQIQVAIVKY
+175 ADGKQIQVAIVKY
-188 AGNKSNSV
+188 AGNKSDRV
-196 GNETYRAG
+196 GNDDYSDGGYRYN
-204 GNSYNYTQIM
+204 NSQTM
-214 KPLSVCTTD
+214 KALGVCTSATKESFKD
-223 TVGNF
+223 
-228 RTTVN
+228 TVN
-233 SIRPAGCTQADYGLE
+233 SIKPAGATRADYGMEL
-248 KAQEALKVSRD
+248 AQTILNGDTRE
-259 GAKKVIIFFT
+259 AKKVVIFFT
-269 DGSPNDS
+269 DGTPTTKSKFS
-276 NGFVPSVANNAVAK
+276 TTVANNAVKAAK
-290 AKALKDDKAEIYTV
+290 ELKDDHTEIYTV
-304 GIFSG
+304 GIFSD
-309 ADPSADPS
+309 AKPSTDPNGWSYISPE
-317 IPPVWPIWN
+317 N
-326 NESSH
+326 R
-331 ANHFMHAVSSNYPN
+331 FMHAVSSNYPN

-350 NVGTRAKDPNDS
+350 NVGERAKDPNDS
-362 SKNADYYKAATNS
+362 SKNAEYYKAATNS
-375 DELNQVF
+375 KELSKVF

-397 HIEAGAD
+397 HIEVGAD

-436 SAPGTSITTDVEQR
+436 TKAPTTSAVTK
-450 SDSTVTRYTFH
+450 SDCTVTTYTFEGTPQ
-461 DKPENGNEA
+461 KGTEA
-470 YPDQADLEDVLITV
+470 YPDHANLADVRITV
-484 THYNDYRRGDDIE
+484 THYNNYRRGDDIE

-535 QLKENVRNVLS
+535 QLKANVRNVLS

-631 GHDYYYK
+631 GHDYYYE

-758 AADGCK
+758 AAEGCK
-764 LNPNQDFPMNI
+764 LDPSQDFPMNI

-879 YEPQP
+879 YEPEP
-884 VTLQS
+884 VTLQN

-911 LEHYSPADAPMPAGV
+911 LEHYSPADAPMPADV
-926 VAGTNYV
+926 EAGTNYV
-933 KRIIKGQSEGTSAD
+933 KRIISGQPEGAPENIPIPID
-947 TAISFNFGSVT
+947 FGSVT

-972 DPGNDKIVGVSY
+972 DPGNNKIVGVSY
-984 DSTIYRVTITVT
+984 DSTIYRVTITVR
-996 DNGGQLNATSTIQ
+996 DNGGQLSATSTIQ
-1009 KIVAGQPTGS
+1009 KIVDGQPTGN
-1019 AVDTAAFTNTY
+1019 AVNTAAFTNTY
-1030 SATEEVVNLAA
+1030 SATKEVVNLAA

-1046 DSSNATSLVAG
+1046 DSSNATSLAAG
-1057 QFSFTIV
+1057 RFRFTIV
-1064 PHNKDEAGNDVT
+1064 PHDKDEKGNAVRYDLNSVPLPANG
-1076 YTTTVP
+1076 TT
-1082 TPAHSTTANN
+1082 TTANN

-1100 PITFTSADV
+1100 PITFSSTDV

-1121 GTGTNITYSTD
+1121 GTKTNITYSTD
-1132 TYLVKCLVSDSP
+1132 TYLVQCRVYDRST
-1144 ANANATTTPADVEV
+1144 NADATTTQADVEV
-1158 EVTYYKN
+1158 DVTYYKN

-1182 TFTNTYNAGEVKAA
+1182 TFTNTYNAGKAKAA

-1208 NLLDWPDNY
+1208 NAMDWQDSYN
-1217 TFDFTIT
+1217 FSFTVT
-1224 DRTPATAPKPNLA
+1224 AQSPANAPIPNPA
-1237 TVTVNKDTHSASFG
+1237 TVTVNKGSQHASFD

-1265 TENNTTLPGITK
+1265 TEDDTNLLGITK
-1277 ANPVTATVEVSLGD
+1277 ADPVTATVEVSLGNN
-1291 DGKLQAAVTYSK
+1291 GKLQAVVTYSNPSTDGK
-1303 QSEAGNALFDN
+1303 AALFDN
-1314 IYRTNPCETDASALF
+1314 IYHTAPCETDASALF
-1329 KVKKDLKGRAWVSS
+1329 KVKKDLQNRAWESS
-1343 DVFRFELTGADAAHM
+1343 DVFRFELTGADAAPM

-1387 TAPGVYTYYIS
+1387 TAPDVYTYYIS
-1398 ENAESIPGITYDTHH
+1398 ENPESIPGITYDTHR
-1413 YKVEVNIADNHEGEL
+1413 YKVDVKIEDDHAGKL
-1428 VCSSVTYHRG
+1428 VCSSVTYYRG
-1438 TPDGHGGY
+1438 TPDGNGGY
-1446 TYNEPAL
+1446 TYNESPL

-1490 SFTFKLT
+1490 SFTFTLT
-1497 PLADNTPMP
+1497 PQGGAPMP
-1506 ADGDTLTLNGA
+1506 ADGNNTLTLNGA
-1517 TGQTVSGSFGSIV
+1517 TGQTVSGSFDSIV
-1530 YNADGTYTYTIT
+1530 YKADGTYTYTIA

-1658 GDGTLNAET
+1658 DRGTLNAET

-1749 DATGRQVASGKNMA
+1749 DATGQVAASGKNKA

-1825 LGDKVVNGAE
+1825 LDDKVVNGAE

-1885 PCDINGT
+1885 PCDINGH
-1892 IQFHDIGLAGA
+1892 IQFQGIGLAGA

-1952 NGEQADPAKN
+1952 GGDPTDPTENGEQADPTKN

-1969 KNGEQTDL
+1969 KNGEQTNL
-1977 TEGGDQADPTKN
+1977 TEGGDQADPAKN

-1999 DQADPTKNGD
+1999 DQADPTK
-2009 QADPTKNGDQAD
+2009 
-2021 PTKNGEP
+2021 
-2028 TDLTE
+2028 
-2033 GGDQAD
+2033 
-2039 PTENGEQAAKTA
+2039 NGEQAAKTA

-2148 QTELQARDLV
+2148 KTELQASDLV

-2219 PNRVGPQKTHN
+2219 LNRVGLQEPHN

-2282 TYTPP
+2282 TYTPPTPP

>member
-131 SGSMTDSMGNGDPT
+131 SGSMDDPMGSKDST
-145 KRIDAL
+145 KRIAAL
-151 RNAINGTNNTEGVLD
+151 QKAVNGLLD
-166 YIVKQNSTL
+166 TVADKNKNL
-175 AADKQIQVAIVKY
+175 ADGKQIQVAIVKY
-188 AGNKSNSV
+188 AGNKTDQI
-196 GNETYRAG
+196 GNTGYTRG
-204 GNSYNYTQIM
+204 GNSYNHTQIM
-214 KPLSVCTTD
+214 KRLSVCTTD

-228 RTTVN
+228 KYWVN
-233 SIRPAGCTQADYGLE
+233 RIAPAGCTQADYGLE
-248 KAQEALKVSRD
+248 KAQEALNGSRD

-269 DGSPNDS
+269 DGSPNNS

-350 NVGTRAKDPNDS
+350 NVGERAKDPNDS
-362 SKNADYYKAATNS
+362 SKNAEYYKAATNS

-436 SAPGTSITTDVEQR
+436 SAPDTSITTDVERR

-461 DKPENGNEA
+461 GKPEDGNEA
-470 YPDQADLEDVLITV
+470 YPDQADLADVLITV
-484 THYNDYRRGDDIE
+484 TNYNDYRRGDDIE

-559 LSAYMAEKN
+559 LSAYMAEKK
-568 MTSTADFYA
+568 MTSAADFYA

-605 SYYYHTENTPLYTDK
+605 NYYYHTENTPLYTDK

-631 GHDYYYK
+631 GRDYYYE

-664 VRINIALTPDVE
+664 VRVNIALTPDVQ

-702 LDADLGAKSPN
+702 LDADLGAKSAN
-713 TTGTAARRIHFGWNE
+713 NTGTAARRIHFGWNE

-758 AADGCK
+758 AAEGCK
-764 LNPNQDFPMNI
+764 LNPDQEFPMNI

-816 GLPAGS
+816 GLPADRT
-822 PVTVSEDENYANG
+822 VTVSEDASYANG
-835 TAAAGYKLDS
+835 TAAPGYTFVS

-884 VTLQS
+884 VTLQN

-903 NTDEFEFR
+903 NTDNFEFR
-911 LEHYSPADAPMPAGV
+911 LAYYSPADAPMPTGV
-926 VAGTNYV
+926 EPGTNYV
-933 KRIIKGQSEGTSAD
+933 KRIINGQSEGTPAD

-972 DPGNDKIVGVSY
+972 DPGNNKIVGVSY
-984 DSTIYRVTITVT
+984 DSTIYRVTIVVT
-996 DNGGQLNATSTIQ
+996 DNDGQLSATPTIQ
-1009 KIVAGQPTGS
+1009 KIVDGQPTGN

-1046 DSSNATSLVAG
+1046 DSSNATSLDAR
-1057 QFSFTIV
+1057 QFHFTIV
-1064 PHNKDEAGNDVT
+1064 PHDKDETGNDVT

-1100 PITFTSADV
+1100 PITFTSTDV
-1109 GKTYYYLVSEEK
+1109 GKTYYYLVSEEA
-1121 GTGTNITYSTD
+1121 GTNANTNITYSTD
-1132 TYLVKCLVSDSP
+1132 TYLVKCRVFDRP

-1182 TFTNTYNAGEVKAA
+1182 TFTNTYNAGKAKAA

-1208 NLLDWPDNY
+1208 NAMDWQDSYN
-1217 TFDFTIT
+1217 FSFTVT
-1224 DRTPATAPKPNLA
+1224 AQSPANAPIPNPA
-1237 TVTVNKDTHSASFG
+1237 TVTVNKGSQHAAFG
-1251 ELTFDKVGT
+1251 ELTFDQVGT

-1265 TENNTTLPGITK
+1265 TENDTKLPGITK
-1277 ANPVTATVEVSLGD
+1277 ANPVTATVEVSLGNN
-1291 DGKLQAAVTYSK
+1291 GKLQAAVTYSNP
-1303 QSEAGNALFDN
+1303 STDGNAALFDN
-1314 IYRTNPCETDASALF
+1314 IYHTTPCVTDASALF
-1329 KVKKDLKGRAWVSS
+1329 KVRKDLRGRAWESS

-1369 STSPDYT
+1369 STSPDHT

-1387 TAPGVYTYYIS
+1387 TAPDVYTYYIS
-1398 ENAESIPGITYDTHH
+1398 ENPESIPGITYDTHR
-1413 YKVEVNIADNHEGEL
+1413 YKVEVKIEDNHKGQL
-1428 VCSSVTYHRG
+1428 VCSSVTYYRG
-1438 TPDGHGGY
+1438 TPDGNGGY

-1490 SFTFKLT
+1490 SFTFT
-1497 PLADNTPMP
+1497 LAPQGGAPMP

-1530 YNADGTYTYTIT
+1530 YNADGIYTYTIT
-1542 ENTNSNDTNIKWDT
+1542 ENTNSNDTNIKWDNST
-1556 SKYTVTVTVTNDA
+1556 YTVTVTVTNDA

-1596 FYTLPTKSVT
+1596 FYKLPTKSVT

-1631 NSESTPVTIAITD
+1631 NSESTPVTIDITD

-1658 GDGTLNAET
+1658 AGGTLNAET
-1667 GELNWTIQAG
+1667 GELNWRIQAG

-1749 DATGRQVASGKNMA
+1749 DATDQVAFGKNMA

-1779 DYSYTVYELTN
+1779 DYSYTVRELDN

-1804 VTIHVDLVD
+1804 VTIHVDWVGD
-1813 DGALVARDPVYK
+1813 ALVARDPVYK
-1825 LGDKVVNGAE
+1825 LDDKVVNGAE

-1885 PCDINGT
+1885 PCDINGH

-1939 DSTKNGEQTDLTE
+1939 DLTEGGDPTDPTE
-1952 NGEQADPAKN
+1952 NGEQADPTKN
-1962 GDQADPA
+1962 GDQADPTE
-1969 KNGEQTDL
+1969 NGEQ
-1977 TEGGDQADPTKN
+1977 A
-1989 GEQTNLTEGG
+1989 NLTEGG

-2009 QADPTKNGDQAD
+2009 QADPTKNGEQTDLTEVGDQAD
-2021 PTKNGEP
+2021 PTKNGEQADP
-2028 TDLTE
+2028 AENGEQANLTE

-2148 QTELQARDLV
+2148 KTELQAGGPI

-2208 KVTFTLTYTDD
+2208 NVTFTLTYTDD
-2219 PNRVGPQKTHN
+2219 LNRVDPQKTHN

-2287 TPEPTSE
+2287 TPEPTPE

>member
-38 QPAQE
+38 QPAQA

-77 DTINFVNGPLADQNE
+77 DTINFVNGPLADQKK

-131 SGSMTDSMGNGDPT
+131 SGSMDDRMGSKDST
-145 KRIDAL
+145 KRIAAL
-151 RNAINGTNNTEGVLD
+151 QNAVNGLLD
-166 YIVKQNSTL
+166 TVADKNKNL
-175 AADKQIQVAIVKY
+175 ADGKQIQVAIVKY
-188 AGNKSNSV
+188 AGDKSNYV
-196 GNETYRAG
+196 GNDQYRDG
-204 GNSYNYTQIM
+204 GYSYNYTQIM
-214 KPLSVCTTD
+214 KTLGVCTTD

-228 RTTVN
+228 TATVN

-248 KAQEALKVSRD
+248 KAQEALNGSRD

-269 DGSPNDS
+269 DGSPNNS
-276 NGFVPSVANNAVAK
+276 NGFMASVANNAVAK
-290 AKALKDDKAEIYTV
+290 AKALKDNKAEIYTV

-317 IPPVWPIWN
+317 IPPVWN

-350 NVGTRAKDPNDS
+350 NVGERAKDPNDS

-375 DELNQVF
+375 NELSKVF

-413 DDTLGDFMEVK
+413 NDTLGDFMEVK

-436 SAPGTSITTDVEQR
+436 TKAPTTSAVTK
-450 SDSTVTRYTFH
+450 SDCTVTTYTFEGTPQ
-461 DKPENGNEA
+461 KGTEA
-470 YPDQADLEDVLITV
+470 YPDHANLADVLITV
-484 THYNDYRRGDDIE
+484 THYNNYRRGDDIE

-568 MTSTADFYA
+568 MTSMADFYA

-605 SYYYHTENTPLYTDK
+605 NYYYHIENTPLYTDK
-620 NCTTRVTKFEY
+620 ECTTRVTNFKY
-631 GHDYYYK
+631 GQDYYYE
-638 LNFYQISKDT
+638 LNFYQIPNDT

-664 VRINIALTPDVE
+664 VRINIARTPDVE

-702 LDADLGAKSPN
+702 LDADLGAKSAN
-713 TTGTAARRIHFGWNE
+713 NTGTAARRIHFGWNE

-758 AADGCK
+758 AAEGCK
-764 LNPNQDFPMNI
+764 LDPDQDFPMNI
-775 QANGVADGSYTCKI
+775 QANGVANGSYTCKI

-822 PVTVSEDENYANG
+822 TVTVSEDASYANG

-845 VTATTGT
+845 ITVTAGT
-852 STDSSATVTVQPG
+852 LANNQATVTVQPG

-879 YEPQP
+879 YEPAP
-884 VTLQS
+884 VTLQN

-903 NTDEFEFR
+903 NTDKFEFR
-911 LEHYSPADAPMPAGV
+911 LEYYSPADAPMPAGV
-926 VAGTNYV
+926 EPGTKYV
-933 KRIIKGQSEGTSAD
+933 KRIISGQSDGTPENIP
-947 TAISFNFGSVT
+947 ISFNFGSVT

-972 DPGNDKIVGVSY
+972 DPGNSKIVGVSY

-996 DNGGQLNATSTIQ
+996 DNGGQLSATPTIQ
-1009 KIVAGQPTGS
+1009 KIVDGQPTGN

-1046 DSSNATSLVAG
+1046 DSSNATSLAAG

-1064 PHNKDEAGNDVT
+1064 PHNKDEKGNAVRYDLAS
-1076 YTTTVP
+1076 VP
-1082 TPAHSTTANN
+1082 VPATSTTANN
-1092 ANGWVNFE
+1092 ANGWVKFE
-1100 PITFTSADV
+1100 PITFTGTDV
-1109 GKTYYYLVSEEK
+1109 GKTYYYLVSEK
-1121 GTGTNITYSTD
+1121 AGTNTNITYSTD
-1132 TYLVKCLVSDSP
+1132 TYLVKCRVFDRP

-1182 TFTNTYNAGEVKAA
+1182 TFTNTYNAGKAKAA

-1208 NLLDWPDNY
+1208 NAMDWPDSYN
-1217 TFDFTIT
+1217 FSFTVTAQSPANAPIP
-1224 DRTPATAPKPNLA
+1224 TPA
-1237 TVTVNKDTHSASFG
+1237 TVTVNKGSQHAAFG

-1265 TENNTTLPGITK
+1265 TEENTHLLGITK
-1277 ANPVTATVEVSLGD
+1277 ADPVTATVKVSLGD
-1291 DGKLQAAVTYSK
+1291 DGKLQAAVTYSNP
-1303 QSEAGNALFDN
+1303 STDGNAALFDN

-1329 KVKKDLKGRAWVSS
+1329 KVKKNLHGRAWESS

-1398 ENAESIPGITYDTHH
+1398 ENPESIPGITYDTHH

-1428 VCSSVTYHRG
+1428 VCSSVTYYRG
-1438 TPDGHGGY
+1438 TPNGNGGY
-1446 TYNEPAL
+1446 TYNESPL
-1453 TGTAAVATFTNTYQ
+1453 TGSAAVATFTNTYQ
-1467 AKSATLALPVSKT
+1467 AEIATLALPVSKT

-1485 WADGE
+1485 WADDE
-1490 SFTFKLT
+1490 SFTFT
-1497 PLADNTPMP
+1497 LASQGGAPMP
-1506 ADGDTLTLNGA
+1506 ADGNNTLTLNGA

-1530 YNADGTYTYTIT
+1530 YNADGIYTYTIT
-1542 ENTNSNDTNIKWDT
+1542 ENTNSNDTNIKWDNST
-1556 SKYTVTVTVTNDA
+1556 YTVTVTVTNDA

-1631 NSESTPVTIAITD
+1631 NSESTPVTIDITD

-1658 GDGTLNAET
+1658 DGGTLNAET
-1667 GELNWTIQAG
+1667 GELNWRIQAG

-1749 DATGRQVASGKNMA
+1749 DATDQVASGKNMA

-1779 DYSYTVYELTN
+1779 DYSYTVRELDN

-1804 VTIHVDLVD
+1804 VTIHVDWVGD
-1813 DGALVARDPVYK
+1813 ALVARDPVYK
-1825 LGDKVVNGAE
+1825 LDDKVVNGAE

-1885 PCDINGT
+1885 PCDINGH

-1939 DSTKNGEQTDLTE
+1939 DLTEGGDPTDPTE
-1952 NGEQADPAKN
+1952 NGEQADPTKN
-1962 GDQADPA
+1962 GDQADPTE
-1969 KNGEQTDL
+1969 NGEQ
-1977 TEGGDQADPTKN
+1977 A
-1989 GEQTNLTEGG
+1989 NLTEGG

-2009 QADPTKNGDQAD
+2009 QADPTKNGEQTDLTEGGDQAD
-2021 PTKNGEP
+2021 PTKNGEQADP
-2028 TDLTE
+2028 AENGEQANLTE

-2148 QTELQARDLV
+2148 KTELQAGGPI

-2208 KVTFTLTYTDD
+2208 NVTFTLTYTDD
-2219 PNRVGPQKTHN
+2219 LNRVDPQKTHN

>member
-54 WYDTQGFN
+54 WYKTQGFN

-77 DTINFVNGPLADQNE
+77 DTINFVNGPLADQNK
-92 SVTKSEGSDFL
+92 SVTKSKGSDFL

-131 SGSMTDSMGNGDPT
+131 SGSMIDPMGNGDPT

-214 KPLSVCTTD
+214 KPLSACTTD

-228 RTTVN
+228 TATVN

-248 KAQEALKVSRD
+248 KAQEALNGSRD

-269 DGSPNDS
+269 DGSPNNS

-350 NVGTRAKDPNDS
+350 NVGERAKDPADS

-436 SAPGTSITTDVEQR
+436 TKAPTTSAVTN
-450 SDSTVTRYTFH
+450 SDCTVTTYTFEG
-461 DKPENGNEA
+461 KPQKGTEA
-470 YPDQADLEDVLITV
+470 YPDHADLADVLITV
-484 THYNDYRRGDDIE
+484 THYHDYRRGDDIE

-535 QLKENVRNVLS
+535 QLKKNVRDVLS

-559 LSAYMAEKN
+559 LSAYMAEKK
-568 MTSTADFYA
+568 MTNTADFYA

-605 SYYYHTENTPLYTDK
+605 NYYYHTENTPLYTDK

-631 GHDYYYK
+631 GRDYYYE

-648 STLAGH
+648 STIAGN
-654 AAPAKADKRA
+654 AAPATADKRA
-664 VRINIALTPDVE
+664 VRINIARTPNVE
-676 KNPPIARDA
+676 QNPPFASDA
-685 NGYYIK
+685 NGYYYIK

-702 LDADLGAKSPN
+702 LDADLGAKSDN

-758 AADGCK
+758 AAEGCV
-764 LNPNQDFPMNI
+764 LNPDQEFPMNI

-789 GSTTSSITFSNGNAT
+789 GSTTSSTTFRNGNAT

-822 PVTVSEDENYANG
+822 TVTVSEDENYANG
-835 TAAAGYKLDS
+835 TAAPGYTFVS
-845 VTATTGT
+845 VTATTDT

-879 YEPQP
+879 YEPNP
-884 VTLQS
+884 VTLQN

-897 TGRAWL
+897 TGRDWP
-903 NTDEFEFR
+903 NTDKFEFR
-911 LEHYSPADAPMPAGV
+911 LESFRPAGAPMPAGV
-926 VAGTNYV
+926 EDGTNYV
-933 KRIIKGQSEGTSAD
+933 KRIISGQPEGTPAD

-972 DPGNDKIVGVSY
+972 DPGNNKIVGVSY
-984 DSTIYRVTITVT
+984 DSTVYRVTIVVT
-996 DNGGQLNATSTIQ
+996 DNGGQLSATSTIQ
-1009 KIVAGQPTGS
+1009 KIVDGQPTGS
-1019 AVDTAAFTNTY
+1019 AVNTAAFTNTY

-1046 DSSNATSLVAG
+1046 DSSNATSLTAG
-1057 QFSFTIV
+1057 QFRFTIV
-1064 PHNKDEAGNDVT
+1064 PHGTDEKGNAVS
-1076 YTTTVP
+1076 YNLASVP

-1100 PITFTSADV
+1100 PITFSSTDV

-1121 GTGTNITYSTD
+1121 GTKTNITYSTD
-1132 TYLVKCLVSDSP
+1132 TYLVQCRVYDRST
-1144 ANANATTTPADVEV
+1144 NADATTTQADVEV
-1158 EVTYYKN
+1158 DVTYYKN
-1165 ENGTWKVTTA
+1165 ENGTWNPMTTA

-1182 TFTNTYNAGEVKAA
+1182 TFTNTYNAGKVKAA

-1208 NLLDWPDNY
+1208 NTMDWQDSYN
-1217 TFDFTIT
+1217 FNFTVT
-1224 DRTPATAPKPNLA
+1224 AQSPANAPIPNPA
-1237 TVTVNKDTHSASFG
+1237 TVTVNKGSQHAAFD
-1251 ELTFDKVGT
+1251 ELTFNQVGT

-1265 TENNTTLPGITK
+1265 TEENTTLSGITK
-1277 ANPVTATVEVSLGD
+1277 ADPVTATVEVSLGNN
-1291 DGKLQAAVTYSK
+1291 GKLQAVVTYSNPSTDGK
-1303 QSEAGNALFDN
+1303 AALFDN
-1314 IYRTNPCETDASALF
+1314 IYHTTPCVTDASALF
-1329 KVKKDLKGRAWVSS
+1329 KVKKDLQNRAWESS
-1343 DVFRFELTGADAAHM
+1343 DVFRFELTGADAAPM

-1387 TAPGVYTYYIS
+1387 TAPDVYTYYIS
-1398 ENAESIPGITYDTHH
+1398 ENPESIPGITYDTHR
-1413 YKVEVNIADNHEGEL
+1413 YKVEVNIEDNHKGEL
-1428 VCSSVTYHRG
+1428 VCSSVTYYRG
-1438 TPDGHGGY
+1438 TPDGNGGY
-1446 TYNEPAL
+1446 TYKESAP
-1453 TGTAAVATFTNTYQ
+1453 AAVATFTNTYQ
-1467 AKSATLALPVSKT
+1467 AGSATLALPVSKT

-1530 YNADGTYTYTIT
+1530 YKADGTYTYTIA

-1606 GEGGASVD
+1606 GAGGASVD

-1631 NSESTPVTIAITD
+1631 NSESAPVTIDITD

-1658 GDGTLNAET
+1658 DSGTLNAET
-1667 GELNWTIQAG
+1667 GELHWTIQAG

-1739 QDNEFTFVVE
+1739 QDGEFNFVVE
-1749 DATGRQVASGKNMA
+1749 DATGQVAASGKNKA

-1769 TPALTFTQAG
+1769 TPLTFTQAG

-1790 GGRSGFTYDNKRYT
+1790 GGRSGFTYDTKRYT
-1804 VTIHVDLVD
+1804 VTIHVALVD
-1813 DGALVARDPVYK
+1813 DALVADAPVYK
-1825 LGDKVVNGAE
+1825 LGEEVVNGAE

-1841 ATVPAGLSFNLSAT
+1841 ATVPQGLSFNLSAT
-1855 KHLEGRPL
+1855 KKLDGRPL

-1877 SGKVIATE
+1877 SGKVIDTE
-1885 PCDINGT
+1885 PCDINGH

-1939 DSTKNGEQTDLTE
+1939 DLTE
-1952 NGEQADPAKN
+1952 GGEQADPTKN

-1969 KNGEQTDL
+1969 ENGE
-1977 TEGGDQADPTKN
+1977 QADPTKN

-1999 DQADPTKNGD
+1999 EQADPAKNGEQTNLTEGGDQANPAKNGD
-2009 QADPTKNGDQAD
+2009 QADPTKNAEQ
-2021 PTKNGEP
+2021 TN
-2028 TDLTE
+2028 LTE

-2051 VAAYAMAEAR
+2051 VAAYTMAEAR

-2148 QTELQARDLV
+2148 KTELQARDLI

-2219 PNRVGPQKTHN
+2219 PNSVGLQKTHN

>member
-1 MQSKPA
+1 M
-7 KLQAV
+7 
-12 LLMLALVFTLF
+12 
-23 VSALPMSAAADDAAA
+23 
-38 QPAQE
+38 
-43 AAISDP
+43 
-49 NTSGI
+49 
-54 WYDTQGFN
+54 
-62 TSTVGRI
+62 
-69 WADKTVAT
+69 
-77 DTINFVNGPLADQNE
+77 
-92 SVTKSEGSDFL
+92 KSLG
-103 VALSAMSSGLASSS
+103 
-117 TTTRALDV
+117 
-125 VLVLDA
+125 
-131 SGSMTDSMGNGDPT
+131 
-145 KRIDAL
+145 
-151 RNAINGTNNTEGVLD
+151 
-166 YIVKQNSTL
+166 
-175 AADKQIQVAIVKY
+175 
-188 AGNKSNSV
+188 
-196 GNETYRAG
+196 
-204 GNSYNYTQIM
+204 
-214 KPLSVCTTD
+214 VCTTD

-228 RTTVN
+228 KYWVN
-233 SIRPAGCTQADYGLE
+233 RIAPAGCTQADYGLE
-248 KAQEALKVSRD
+248 KAQEALNGSRD

-269 DGSPNDS
+269 DGSPNNS
-276 NGFVPSVANNAVAK
+276 NGFMPSVANNAVAK

-317 IPPVWPIWN
+317 IPPVWN

-350 NVGTRAKDPNDS
+350 NVGERAKDPADS

-397 HIEAGAD
+397 HIEGND

-436 SAPGTSITTDVEQR
+436 TKAPTTSAVTN
-450 SDSTVTRYTFH
+450 SDCTVTTYTFEG
-461 DKPENGNEA
+461 KPQKGTEA
-470 YPDQADLEDVLITV
+470 YPDHADLADVLITV

-631 GHDYYYK
+631 GRDYYYE

-664 VRINIALTPDVE
+664 VRINIALTPDVQ

-702 LDADLGAKSPN
+702 LDADLGEKSPN

-758 AADGCK
+758 AAEGCK
-764 LNPNQDFPMNI
+764 LNPNQEFPMNI
-775 QANGVADGSYTCKI
+775 QANDVADGSYTCKI

-822 PVTVSEDENYANG
+822 TVTVSEDENYANG

-845 VTATTGT
+845 ITVTAGT
-852 STDSSATVTVQPG
+852 LANNQATVTVQPG

-879 YEPQP
+879 YQPKP
-884 VTLQS
+884 VTLENAF
-889 PFQATKTL
+889 PTAKTL
-897 TGRAWL
+897 TGRDWRSS
-903 NTDEFEFR
+903 DKFEFR
-911 LEHYSPADAPMPAGV
+911 LERFSPSDAPLPEGATP
-926 VAGTNYV
+926 GTNYV
-933 KRIIKGQSEGTSAD
+933 KSLLTQPGGTPAD

-958 FTKPGTYEYDIYEI
+958 FTKPGTYEYNIYEI

-984 DSTIYRVTITVT
+984 DSTIYRVTITVR
-996 DNGGQLNATSTIQ
+996 DNGGQLSATSTIQ
-1009 KIVAGQPTGS
+1009 KIVDGQPTGN
-1019 AVDTAAFTNTY
+1019 AVNTAAFTNTY
-1030 SATEEVVNLAA
+1030 SATKEVVNLAA

-1046 DSSNATSLVAG
+1046 DSSNATSLAAG
-1057 QFSFTIV
+1057 RFRFTIV
-1064 PHNKDEAGNDVT
+1064 PHGEDETGKAVSYNLNSVPLPANG
-1076 YTTTVP
+1076 TT
-1082 TPAHSTTANN
+1082 TTANN

-1100 PITFTSADV
+1100 PITFTSTDV
-1109 GKTYYYLVSEEK
+1109 GKTYYYLVSEEA
-1121 GTGTNITYSTD
+1121 GTNANTNITYSTD
-1132 TYLVKCLVSDSP
+1132 TYLVKCRVFDRP
-1144 ANANATTTPADVEV
+1144 ANATTQADVEV

-1165 ENGTWKVTTA
+1165 KNGTWKVTTA

-1182 TFTNTYNAGEVKAA
+1182 TFTNTYNAGKAKA
-1196 LALDKRV
+1196 TLKLDKRL

-1208 NLLDWPDNY
+1208 KPLDWPDNY
-1217 TFDFTIT
+1217 TFGFTIT
-1224 DRTPATAPKPNLA
+1224 DKTPTTAPMPNPA

-1260 YTYTI
+1260 YTYTN
-1265 TENNTTLPGITK
+1265 TEDNTNLSGITK
-1277 ANPVTATVEVSLGD
+1277 ADPVTATVKVSLGD
-1291 DGKLQAAVTYSK
+1291 DGKLQAAVTYSN
-1303 QSEAGNALFDN
+1303 QSAAGNAALFDN
-1314 IYRTNPCETDASALF
+1314 IYRTTPSETDASALF
-1329 KVKKDLKGRAWVSS
+1329 KVKKDLRGRAWESS

-1387 TAPGVYTYYIS
+1387 TAPDVYTYYIS
-1398 ENAESIPGITYDTHH
+1398 ENAESIPGITYDTHR
-1413 YKVEVNIADNHEGEL
+1413 YKVEVKIEDNHEGEL
-1428 VCSSVTYHRG
+1428 VCSSVTYYRG
-1438 TPDGHGGY
+1438 TPDSHGGY

-1453 TGTAAVATFTNTYQ
+1453 TGSAAVATFTNTYQ
-1467 AKSATLALPVSKT
+1467 AANATLALPVSKT

-1490 SFTFKLT
+1490 SFTFT
-1497 PLADNTPMP
+1497 LAPQGGAPMP

-1517 TGQTVSGSFGSIV
+1517 TGQTVSGSFGSID
-1530 YNADGTYTYTIT
+1530 YNAVGTYTYTIA

-1619 PGQQLTYTIRWV
+1619 PGQQLTYIIRWV
-1631 NSESTPVTIAITD
+1631 NSESAPVTIAITD

-1658 GDGTLNAET
+1658 DDGTLNAET
-1667 GELNWTIQAG
+1667 GELNWRIQAG

-1749 DATGRQVASGKNMA
+1749 DATGRVASGKNKA

-1769 TPALTFTQAG
+1769 TPLTFTQAG
-1779 DYSYTVYELTN
+1779 DYSYTVRELDN

-1804 VTIHVDLVD
+1804 VTIHVDWVGD
-1813 DGALVARDPVYK
+1813 ALVARDPVYK
-1825 LGDKVVNGAE
+1825 LDDKVVNGAE

-1885 PCDINGT
+1885 RCSTNGT
-1892 IQFHDIGLAGA
+1892 IQFHDIGLAGT

-1939 DSTKNGEQTDLTE
+1939 DLTEGGEQTDLTE

-1989 GEQTNLTEGG
+1989 G
-1999 DQADPTKNGD
+1999 DQADPTKNGEQTD
-2009 QADPTKNGDQAD
+2009 LTEGGDQSD

-2039 PTENGEQAAKTA
+2039 PAENGEQAAKTA
-2051 VAAYAMAEAR
+2051 VAAYTMAEAR

-2122 KVCVKLADNGDGTLK
+2122 KVCVKLADNGDGTLT
-2137 IDSIKYYQADG
+2137 IDNIKYYQADG
-2148 QTELQARDLV
+2148 KTELQARDLV

-2195 DTEIATEANDKDG
+2195 DTEIATAANDKDG

-2219 PNRVGPQKTHN
+2219 LNRVGLQESHN

>member
-131 SGSMTDSMGNGDPT
+131 SGSMDDPMGSKDST
-145 KRIDAL
+145 KRIVAL
-151 RNAINGTNNTEGVLD
+151 QNAVNGLLD
-166 YIVKQNSTL
+166 TVADKNKNL
-175 AADKQIQVAIVKY
+175 ADGKQIQVAIVKY
-188 AGNKSNSV
+188 AGNKSDRV
-196 GNETYRAG
+196 GNDDYSDGGYRYN
-204 GNSYNYTQIM
+204 NSQTM
-214 KPLSVCTTD
+214 KALGVCTSATKESFKD
-223 TVGNF
+223 
-228 RTTVN
+228 TVN
-233 SIRPAGCTQADYGLE
+233 SIKPAGATRADYGMEL
-248 KAQEALKVSRD
+248 AQTILNGDTRE
-259 GAKKVIIFFT
+259 AKKVVIFFT
-269 DGSPNDS
+269 DGTPTTKSKFS
-276 NGFVPSVANNAVAK
+276 TTVANNAVKAAK
-290 AKALKDDKAEIYTV
+290 ELKDDHTEIYTV
-304 GIFSG
+304 GIFSD
-309 ADPSADPS
+309 AKPSTDPNGWSYISPE
-317 IPPVWPIWN
+317 N
-326 NESSH
+326 R
-331 ANHFMHAVSSNYPN
+331 FMHAVSSNYPN

-350 NVGTRAKDPNDS
+350 NVGERAKDPNDS
-362 SKNADYYKAATNS
+362 SKNAEYYKAATNS
-375 DELNQVF
+375 KELSKVF

-397 HIEAGAD
+397 HIEVGAD

-436 SAPGTSITTDVEQR
+436 TKAPTTSAVTK
-450 SDSTVTRYTFH
+450 SDCTVTTYTFEGTPQ
-461 DKPENGNEA
+461 KGTEA
-470 YPDQADLEDVLITV
+470 YPDHADLEDVLITV

-535 QLKENVRNVLS
+535 QLKANVRNVLS

-605 SYYYHTENTPLYTDK
+605 SYYYHTENTPLYTDEE
-620 NCTTRVTKFEY
+620 CTTRVKDFEY
-631 GHDYYYK
+631 GQDYYYE
-638 LNFYQISKDT
+638 LNFYQIPKDT
-648 STLAGH
+648 STLAGN

-676 KNPPIARDA
+676 KNPPIDHDA
-685 NGYYIK
+685 NGYYYIK

-702 LDADLGAKSPN
+702 LDADLGAKSDN
-713 TTGTAARRIHFGWNE
+713 NTGTAARRIHFGWNE

-758 AADGCK
+758 AAEGCE
-764 LNPNQDFPMNI
+764 LNPDQEFPMNI
-775 QANGVADGSYTCKI
+775 QANVVANGSYTCKI
-789 GSTTSSITFSNGNAT
+789 GSTTSSITFSNGKAT

-816 GLPAGS
+816 GLPADS
-822 PVTVSEDENYANG
+822 TVTVSEDASYANG

-845 VTATTGT
+845 ITVTAGT
-852 STDSSATVTVQPG
+852 LANNQATVTVQPG

-879 YEPQP
+879 YEPKSVP
-884 VTLQS
+884 LQS

-897 TGRAWL
+897 TGRAWQS
-903 NTDEFEFR
+903 TDNFEFR

-926 VAGTNYV
+926 EAGTNYV
-933 KRIIKGQSEGTSAD
+933 KRIISGQPGGTPAD

-958 FTKPGTYEYDIYEI
+958 ITKPGTYISDIYEI
-972 DPGNDKIVGVSY
+972 DPGNKKIVGVSY
-984 DSTIYRVTITVT
+984 DSTIYRVTITVK
-996 DNGGQLNATSTIQ
+996 DNGGQLSATPTIQ
-1009 KIVAGQPTGS
+1009 KIVDGQPTGN

-1041 RKIYV
+1041 RKIYD
-1046 DSSNATSLVAG
+1046 DSSNATSLTAG
-1057 QFSFTIV
+1057 QFSFTIM
-1064 PHNKDEAGNDVT
+1064 PHDKDEKGNAVSYDLNSVPLPANN
-1076 YTTTVP
+1076 TT
-1082 TPAHSTTANN
+1082 TTANN

-1100 PITFTSADV
+1100 PITFTSKDV
-1109 GKTYYYLVSEEK
+1109 NKTYYYLVSEEA
-1121 GTGTNITYSTD
+1121 GTNTNTNITYSTD
-1132 TYLVKCLVSDSP
+1132 TYLVKCYVFDRP

-1182 TFTNTYNAGEVKAA
+1182 TFTNTYNAGKAKA
-1196 LALDKRV
+1196 TLKLDKQL

-1208 NLLDWPDNY
+1208 KPLDWPDNY

-1224 DRTPATAPKPNLA
+1224 DRTPTTAPMPNPA

-1251 ELTFDKVGT
+1251 ELTFNQVGT

-1265 TENNTTLPGITK
+1265 TEDDTDLLGITK
-1277 ANPVTATVEVSLGD
+1277 ADPVTATVKVSLGD
-1291 DGKLQAAVTYSK
+1291 DGKLQAAVTYSN
-1303 QSEAGNALFDN
+1303 QSAADNAALFDN
-1314 IYRTNPCETDASALF
+1314 IYRTNPCVTDASALF
-1329 KVKKDLKGRAWVSS
+1329 KVKKNLLGRAWESS

-1428 VCSSVTYHRG
+1428 VCSSVTYYRG
-1438 TPDGHGGY
+1438 TPDGNGGY

-1453 TGTAAVATFTNTYQ
+1453 TGSAAVATFTNTYQ
-1467 AKSATLALPVSKT
+1467 AANATLALPVSKT

-1506 ADGDTLTLNGA
+1506 DDGDTLTLNGA

-1631 NSESTPVTIAITD
+1631 NSESTPVTIDITD

-1658 GDGTLNAET
+1658 DGGTLNAET
-1667 GELNWTIQAG
+1667 GELNWRIQAG

-1749 DATGRQVASGKNMA
+1749 DATGQVAASGKNRA

-1769 TPALTFTQAG
+1769 TPALTFTQEG
-1779 DYSYTVYELTN
+1779 DYRYTVRELDN
-1790 GGRSGFTYDNKRYT
+1790 GGRSGFTYDNKQYT
-1804 VTIHVDLVD
+1804 VTIHVDWVGD
-1813 DGALVARDPVYK
+1813 ALVARDPVYK
-1825 LGDKVVNGAE
+1825 LGDEVVNGAE

-1863 TEKDNFSFELIDDQ
+1863 TEKDNFRFELIDDQ

-1885 PCDINGT
+1885 PCDIKGH
-1892 IQFHDIGLAGA
+1892 IQFDDIGLAGA

-1924 EQPKDSEDTKDGDQA
+1924 EQPKDSEDTKDGDP
-1939 DSTKNGEQTDLTE
+1939 TDPTE
-1952 NGEQADPAKN
+1952 NGEQADLTEGGDQADPTNN

-1969 KNGEQTDL
+1969 KNGEQTNL
-1977 TEGGDQADPTKN
+1977 TEGGDQADPAKN

-1999 DQADPTKNGD
+1999 DQADPTKNGE
-2009 QADPTKNGDQAD
+2009 Q
-2021 PTKNGEP
+2021 

-2033 GGDQAD
+2033 GGDQA
-2039 PTENGEQAAKTA
+2039 AKTA
-2051 VAAYAMAEAR
+2051 VAAYTMAEAR

-2148 QTELQARDLV
+2148 RTELQARDLV

-2167 TTLTVTARKELTGRD
+2167 TALTVTARKELTGRD

-2195 DTEIATEANDKDG
+2195 DTEIATAANDKDG

-2219 PNRVGPQKTHN
+2219 LSSVDPQKPHN

>member
-43 AAISDP
+43 AAVSDP

-77 DTINFVNGPLADQNE
+77 DTINFVNGPLADQNK

-131 SGSMTDSMGNGDPT
+131 SGSMDEPMGSKDST
-145 KRIDAL
+145 KRIAAL
-151 RNAINGTNNTEGVLD
+151 QKAVNGLLD
-166 YIVKQNSTL
+166 TVADKNKNL
-175 AADKQIQVAIVKY
+175 ADGKQIQVAIVKY
-188 AGNKSNSV
+188 AGDKSDRV
-196 GNETYRAG
+196 GNDTYNDG
-204 GNSYNYTQIM
+204 GYSYNRTQIM
-214 KPLSVCTTD
+214 KTLGVCTTD

-228 RTTVN
+228 KYWVN
-233 SIRPAGCTQADYGLE
+233 RIAPAGCTQADYGLE

-276 NGFVPSVANNAVAK
+276 NGFVPAVANNAVAK

-317 IPPVWPIWN
+317 IPPVWN

-345 ATAYD
+345 ATAYN
-350 NVGTRAKDPNDS
+350 NVGERAKDPNDS

-436 SAPGTSITTDVEQR
+436 SAPVTSITTDVEQR

-461 DKPENGNEA
+461 GKPEDGNEA

-568 MTSTADFYA
+568 MTRTADFYA

-605 SYYYHTENTPLYTDK
+605 SYYYHTENTPLYTDEE
-620 NCTTRVTKFEY
+620 CTTRVKDFKY
-631 GHDYYYK
+631 GQDYYYE

-664 VRINIALTPDVE
+664 VRINITRTPDVE
-676 KNPPIARDA
+676 KNPPFASDA

-702 LDADLGAKSPN
+702 LDADLGEKSPN

-758 AADGCK
+758 AAEGCE
-764 LNPNQDFPMNI
+764 LNPNQEFPMNI
-775 QANGVADGSYTCKI
+775 QANGVANGSYTCKI
-789 GSTTSSITFSNGNAT
+789 GSTTSSMTFSNGNAT

-822 PVTVSEDENYANG
+822 TVTVSEDASYANG

-845 VTATTGT
+845 ITVTAGT
-852 STDSSATVTVQPG
+852 LANNQATVTVQPG

-879 YEPQP
+879 YEPKS
-884 VTLQS
+884 VTLQN

-903 NTDEFEFR
+903 NTDKFEFR
-911 LEHYSPADAPMPAGV
+911 LEHYSPADAPMPDGV
-926 VAGTNYV
+926 EDGTNYV
-933 KRIIKGQSEGTSAD
+933 KRIINGQPEGTSENIPIPID
-947 TAISFNFGSVT
+947 FGRVT
-958 FTKPGTYEYDIYEI
+958 FTKPGTYMYDIYEI
-972 DPGNDKIVGVSY
+972 DPGNSKIVGVSY
-984 DSTIYRVTITVT
+984 DSTIYRVTIVVT
-996 DNGGQLNATSTIQ
+996 DNGGQLSATSTIQ
-1009 KIVAGQPTGS
+1009 KIVGGQPTGN

-1046 DSSNATSLVAG
+1046 DSSNATSLAAR

-1076 YTTTVP
+1076 YTTAVP
-1082 TPAHSTTANN
+1082 LPANNTTTTANN

-1100 PITFTSADV
+1100 PITFTSTDV

-1121 GTGTNITYSTD
+1121 GTDTNITYSTD
-1132 TYLVKCLVSDSP
+1132 TYLVKCRVFDRP

-1182 TFTNTYNAGEVKAA
+1182 TFTNTYNAGKAKAA
-1196 LALDKRV
+1196 LKLDKRV

-1208 NLLDWPDNY
+1208 NAMDWPDSYN
-1217 TFDFTIT
+1217 FSFTVTAQSPANAPIP
-1224 DRTPATAPKPNLA
+1224 TPA
-1237 TVTVNKDTHSASFG
+1237 TVTVNKGSQHASFG
-1251 ELTFDKVGT
+1251 ELTFDQVGT

-1265 TENNTTLPGITK
+1265 TENDTTLLGITK
-1277 ANPVTATVEVSLGD
+1277 ANPVTATVKVSLGD
-1291 DGKLQAAVTYSK
+1291 DGKLQAAVTYSN
-1303 QSEAGNALFDN
+1303 QSKAGNALFDN
-1314 IYRTNPCETDASALF
+1314 IYRTTPCETDASALF
-1329 KVKKDLKGRAWVSS
+1329 KVKKDLQDRAWESS

-1428 VCSSVTYHRG
+1428 VCSSVTYYRG

-1446 TYNEPAL
+1446 TYNESPL

-1517 TGQTVSGSFGSIV
+1517 TGQTVSGSFGSID
-1530 YNADGTYTYTIT
+1530 YNAVGTYTYTIT

-1658 GDGTLNAET
+1658 DSGTLNAET

-1813 DGALVARDPVYK
+1813 DGALVARAPVYK
-1825 LGDKVVNGAE
+1825 LGEEVVNGAE

-1855 KHLEGRPL
+1855 KKLEGRPL

-1877 SGKVIATE
+1877 RGEVIATE
-1885 PCDINGT
+1885 RCSTNGT
-1892 IQFHDIGLAGA
+1892 IQFQGIGLAGT

-1939 DSTKNGEQTDLTE
+1939 DLTEGGDPTDPTENGEQADPTKNGDQADPTKNGEQTDLTE

-1969 KNGEQTDL
+1969 KNGEQSDL

-1999 DQADPTKNGD
+1999 DQADPT
-2009 QADPTKNGDQAD
+2009 
-2021 PTKNGEP
+2021 
-2028 TDLTE
+2028 
-2033 GGDQAD
+2033 
-2039 PTENGEQAAKTA
+2039 ENGEQAAKTA
-2051 VAAYAMAEAR
+2051 VAAYTMAEAR

-2148 QTELQARDLV
+2148 RTELQASDLI

-2219 PNRVGPQKTHN
+2219 LNRVGLQESHN

>member
-23 VSALPMSAAADDAAA
+23 VSSLPMSAAADDAAA

-77 DTINFVNGPLADQNE
+77 DTINFVNGPLADQHK

-131 SGSMTDSMGNGDPT
+131 SGSMDDPMGSKDST
-145 KRIDAL
+145 KRIAAL
-151 RNAINGTNNTEGVLD
+151 QNAVNGLLNTVAD
-166 YIVKQNSTL
+166 KNKTL
-175 AADKQIQVAIVKY
+175 ADGKQIQVAIVKY
-188 AGNKSNSV
+188 AGNKSDRV
-196 GNETYRAG
+196 GNDRYNAG
-204 GNSYNYTQIM
+204 GYNYNRTQIM

-248 KAQEALKVSRD
+248 KAQEALNVSRD

-350 NVGTRAKDPNDS
+350 NVGERAKDPNDS

-436 SAPGTSITTDVEQR
+436 TKTPTTSAVTK
-450 SDSTVTRYTFH
+450 SDCTVTTYTFEGTPQ
-461 DKPENGNEA
+461 KGTEA
-470 YPDQADLEDVLITV
+470 YPDHANLADVRITV

-535 QLKENVRNVLS
+535 QLKKNVRDVLS

-568 MTSTADFYA
+568 MTRTADFYA

-605 SYYYHTENTPLYTDK
+605 SYYYHTENTPLYTDEE
-620 NCTTRVTKFEY
+620 CTTRVTNFEY
-631 GHDYYYK
+631 GRDYYYE

-648 STLAGH
+648 STLAGN

-664 VRINIALTPDVE
+664 VRINIALTPDVQE
-676 KNPPIARDA
+676 NPPIARDA

-702 LDADLGAKSPN
+702 LDADLGAKSDN
-713 TTGTAARRIHFGWNE
+713 NTGTAARRIHFGWNE

-758 AADGCK
+758 AAEGCK
-764 LNPNQDFPMNI
+764 LNPDQEFPMNI

-1009 KIVAGQPTGS
+1009 KIVDGQPTGS

-1144 ANANATTTPADVEV
+1144 ANANATTQADVEV
-1158 EVTYYKN
+1158 DVTYYKN
-1165 ENGTWKVTTA
+1165 ENGTWNEVTTA

-1182 TFTNTYNAGEVKAA
+1182 TFTNTYNAGKAKA
-1196 LALDKRV
+1196 TLKLDKRL

-1208 NLLDWPDNY
+1208 NAMDWPDSYN
-1217 TFDFTIT
+1217 FSFTVT
-1224 DRTPATAPKPNLA
+1224 AQSPANAPIPNPA
-1237 TVTVNKDTHSASFG
+1237 TVTVNKGSQHASFG
-1251 ELTFDKVGT
+1251 ELTFDQVGT

-1265 TENNTTLPGITK
+1265 TENDTKLPGITK
-1277 ANPVTATVEVSLGD
+1277 ADPVTATVKVSLGD
-1291 DGKLQAAVTYSK
+1291 DGKLQAAVTYSN
-1303 QSEAGNALFDN
+1303 QSAADNAALFDN
-1314 IYRTNPCETDASALF
+1314 IYRTNPCVTDASALF
-1329 KVKKDLKGRAWVSS
+1329 KVKKDLQDRAWVSS
-1343 DVFRFELTGADAAHM
+1343 DVFRFELTGADAAPM

-1387 TAPGVYTYYIS
+1387 TAPDVYTYYIS
-1398 ENAESIPGITYDTHH
+1398 ENAESIPGITYDTHR
-1413 YKVEVNIADNHEGEL
+1413 YKVEVKIEDNHEGEL
-1428 VCSSVTYHRG
+1428 VCRSVTYYRG
-1438 TPDGHGGY
+1438 TPDGNGGY
-1446 TYNEPAL
+1446 TYNEPAP
-1453 TGTAAVATFTNTYQ
+1453 AAVATFTNTYQ
-1467 AKSATLALPVSKT
+1467 AANATLALPVSKT

-1490 SFTFKLT
+1490 SFTFT
-1497 PLADNTPMP
+1497 LAPQGGAPMP
-1506 ADGDTLTLNGA
+1506 ADGNNTLTLNGA
-1517 TGQTVSGSFGSIV
+1517 TGQTVSGSFDSIV
-1530 YNADGTYTYTIT
+1530 YNAVGTYTYTIA

-1658 GDGTLNAET
+1658 ADGTLNAET
-1667 GELNWTIQAG
+1667 GELNWTIKAG

-1749 DATGRQVASGKNMA
+1749 DATGQVAASGKNMA

-1769 TPALTFTQAG
+1769 TPALTFTQEG
-1779 DYSYTVYELTN
+1779 DYRYTVYELTN

-1855 KHLEGRPL
+1855 KNLEGRPL
-1863 TEKDNFSFELIDDQ
+1863 TEKDNFRFELIDDK
-1877 SGKVIATE
+1877 SGEVIATE
-1885 PCDINGT
+1885 PCDINGH

-1939 DSTKNGEQTDLTE
+1939 DPTKNGEQTDLTE
-1952 NGEQADPAKN
+1952 NGDQADPAKN
-1962 GDQADPA
+1962 GDQADPT
-1969 KNGEQTDL
+1969 KN
-1977 TEGGDQADPTKN
+1977 GDQADPTKN

-1999 DQADPTKNGD
+1999 DQADPTKNG
-2009 QADPTKNGDQAD
+2009 
-2021 PTKNGEP
+2021 
-2028 TDLTE
+2028 
-2033 GGDQAD
+2033 
-2039 PTENGEQAAKTA
+2039 EQAAKTA
-2051 VAAYAMAEAR
+2051 VAAYTMAEAR

-2122 KVCVKLADNGDGTLK
+2122 KVCVKLADNGDGTLT
-2137 IDSIKYYQADG
+2137 IDNIKYYQADG
-2148 QTELQARDLV
+2148 QTELQAGDLV

-2182 LAAGEFT
+2182 LDAGEFT

-2195 DTEIATEANDKDG
+2195 DTEIATAANDKDG

-2219 PNRVGPQKTHN
+2219 LNRVDPQKPHN